1 MKVTY
6 VGNTERN
13 GEKRKVTYTGT
24 LGPSAAQDKRGPKA
38 TYVGVDTSKG
48 SSDGVAWHT
57 DKALLQANKEYFAGK
72 KNENQSGFSRA
83 GKTVIGGLKGSLAGN
98 MDAMGVA
105 YQAGQGGRT
114 QRNTAALKD
123 AQWAVSRAKYAYD
136 TDKTPASAAELNNA
150 LKQLKAYADVLGD
163 GAYEQALKAA
173 YDASG
178 RIGTDDLNKLYE
190 SLGKVNVDTST
201 GVQQKATK
209 ASRDLALQVQQSG
222 IRDIEAAKEGV
233 GTFGQMVIDTGASM
247 AQMGGDLVVNALLS
261 TPGSM
266 MPFATRAFGGA
277 TMQAREGGG
286 DLKQQIAYGAVQAG
300 KEVLTEK
307 MFNMALPFA
316 KAYGGGALDDVTQRA
331 IQTAVDKLGKT
342 AAGKRALN
350 AAFQLTASG
359 VGEGLEEL
367 IGDWMEWQMPR
378 IYGGDVDTA
387 GETLANSLYDFVVGG
402 MAGVAG
408 SVISP
413 DTYSYGRYAADV
425 QQNTAPEINT
435 KAAEAV
441 EAVTRGEAITGNQAA
456 AIARDPVAV
465 EVLEQRTGVKLDTDK
480 PISQVKRD
488 IAGLA
493 SRKVTQETQ
502 RATPPSPSA
511 QKRAEKRVG
520 GFLENGQKAYQEMSR
535 TAEDAPSLYA
545 GFSSVYNAGL
555 NGIEADKAKGKY
567 AAMLTPEQRYA
578 AYNAGLEDARVQLAR
593 ENAEVASVTTTAGAG
608 LADNEYSRGLIA
620 VKKDTAATLNAWGK
634 KLGVRIEIVDQ
645 VLGGRANGQYIKEQ
659 NLIQIAADSDKP
671 LLNVTAHEITHRMQ
685 DLSPAEYRKFRQAAV
700 AYKMQ
705 ENGADTEAEIV
716 ERYMEAAEQEGVTLT
731 RDEVMDELAADFAG
745 DMLDDA
751 DLFAKFSKENRT
763 AAQKL
768 LDSLKEFLAK
778 VRGLFTGKYRDMAA
792 QEAYGKDF
800 AELEDIAKQ
809 WQAAFDAAERQA
821 GISSSV
827 RPGDTV
833 QYDDAVY
840 SLRVTD
846 KDTLDFLDKQKT
858 ITTYKT
864 MQLVDGK
871 LYPPMAARVD
881 GHYED
886 ASELGKWEMAVERP
900 DLVKDGKFKLD
911 KGKGQGSLMAA
922 YNPYMHSS
930 NLVLN
935 DQFSGAYTR
944 DNLVTVECEVPAS
957 EMTSGYHADGAKDS
971 VGWHS
976 WHTGTVAG
984 QVRKATGMERQVF
997 LSRWIKPVRILSNAE
1012 VAGMY
1017 KELLGNTGIAV
1028 PDNVVT
1034 PGLLA
1039 ELKKA
1044 GVSIKESGRVK
1055 AAAGEGDGVRFSLKQ
1070 TRDGRN
1076 YVMVENAMTNAE
1088 LKNYQTIANYI
1099 AQNIGAVY
1107 TIIESGQRVYIGKD
1121 LPNEYTHSKYTQRIA
1136 NSAKQRAKNRAVSN
1150 LGEMVE
1156 IATNRRWE
1164 KTRHPNNKDAA
1175 YGMYRYDTTFA
1186 FPVKGENG
1194 VYRAYD
1200 AELLIRNASDG
1211 RKYLYDI
1218 VSIKENTG
1226 LALDLNQKARGRQN
1240 AATQSGASGTSI
1252 LTDGENVKP
1261 QFSLKA
1267 PVEETK
1273 NLLALHN
1280 LTEKNLLDAAKL
1292 GGLPM
1297 PSIAIVKADE
1307 GHGEYGDISFVFSKD
1322 TIDPQLFRSNKVYGY
1337 DAWTPTA
1344 PQIEYEV
1351 NEKSAKK
1358 IHDLFYRMERAKGR
1372 SFADP
1377 LYSAANTLEDELN
1390 RKGGV
1395 DKVVG
1400 AMRDDPRV
1408 MNIYL
1413 EDTGRGAVDN
1423 VIKREVTRMDDN
1435 QQEMAS
1441 FLIRELGD
1449 GVVNDFRP
1457 KGNESPVAARK
1468 LWYKDHGEALNAAL
1482 QKYYEKLGLP
1492 AKDAADVVNA
1502 ETVAAK
1508 TRYMLDARKYL
1519 AGNTETVTEEV
1530 DRDATNKAIR
1540 DKVNQKEYE
1549 QWLDDLFDGV
1559 VKNEGIYNGKDYYT
1573 SSGNRRSFSAT
1584 HYEITLE
1591 NIVKAMKQGD
1601 QKGANTFF
1609 GGQAIWG
1616 VASKDYG
1623 SIDEIKADS
1632 GRLQKMTEEEYS
1644 AIRQKY
1650 SERLAELTNEIKD
1663 PAARNEFIA
1672 SDDAASA
1679 IVETLRTKRTVE
1691 AIDKELRTYPTLHI
1705 KPDTA
1710 EKVLRLAQ
1718 DISNMPTGYFE
1729 AKPQRA
1735 VGFDEVLAAVI
1746 PNDAGAEVK
1755 AALENAGVRMI
1766 EYASGDE
1773 KARLDAV
1780 NSVENARFSL
1790 KATAEVEREAREL
1803 KKERN
1808 ALAKQNEALKQRV
1821 QELKGEMRISKEP
1834 SVMARDVK
1842 KLGLNL
1848 IREYGS
1854 DVKYADVQ
1862 SEMDALAKAVMKRDV
1877 TMKDLMPHAKAVAE
1891 AIVDNTSELTEYG
1904 AELLEIRDHLK
1915 RQTIQFSGDMANYG
1929 DFRKSHM
1936 GTLKLNKDNG
1946 TSVDTVYGEL
1956 TEMFGE
1962 GYFPSD
1968 VHTEADKLLQ
1978 IGDVL
1983 DGLDSV
1989 YHNPFEGYR
1998 DAAVQEIA
2006 NQLID
2011 GMISDQVRQKK
2022 TYADRRALEKQEAV
2036 GRVRE
2041 MLSRERQKRRDDVN
2055 ALRKKYNEKT
2065 KKGSEKRKA
2074 TAMRARIA
2082 RHTGAI
2088 SRKLVNPTDKQHI
2101 PERLRVAVASLLQ
2114 NINLESAYSY
2124 DENGRL
2130 RKNADGDPTRRT
2142 LEADRLKQIYDDIL
2156 DNEGNMVVD
2165 PALTESGGLLDSL
2178 SALGGKRIADMSV
2191 SELETV
2197 WNAIRAIET
2206 TLTTYDKTLSSA
2218 KYKSTSEWAER
2229 FAADSMGRKRRN
2241 RKISLDMADPYTFFS
2256 AYGDAGK
2263 QLYRTLRNAQDQQHW
2278 MLRDVQRE
2286 AEKFLDKNVYKNRFD
2301 RHTFTTGRGVELTL
2315 TTDQIMNLYN
2325 LARRG
2330 EQAMHH
2336 LTVGGIVQPEIKRN
2350 GKLKEIPRGND
2361 NILLTEED
2369 IKAITSVLTPEQV
2382 KVANGLQ
2389 KLASTKL
2396 AEWGNNAS
2404 MQVYG
2409 YRKFK
2414 EEHYWPIKAA
2424 KDAVASSVEK
2434 DADNARSIKNMG
2446 SAKALTPNASNALDI
2461 GGAYDVF
2468 AQNASDMIK
2477 YATLLAP
2484 MEDINR
2490 LYNYRYRDSS
2500 GNLTGRNM
2508 QQVLSGVYG
2517 DAAQKYWRNLM
2528 RDMQNGMVK
2537 NSSDTTRSIERIVG
2551 NTKGAAVGSNWRVVI
2566 QQPTAFFRAAVILDP
2581 ENMAKGIAKGVTA
2594 GNGWDK
2600 ARNWAAI
2607 AGIKDSSGF
2616 DQGSRYTIAREVYGS
2631 SDSVMDKLSDWSSRA
2646 AANADAITWGKIWN
2660 ACEWQ
2665 VAADTKTEVGSD
2677 AYYRQVA
2684 ELFTDVIDQTQ
2695 VVDGIMQRTQIMRD
2709 SDALTRQATSFMGE
2723 PLKSLNILMRSYD
2736 AWRFE
2741 TNTQKRSA
2749 ALKQLKRSVGALLVT
2764 DIINSLAQSLV
2775 DALRDDDKEKKY
2787 WARFFAE
2794 LTGVS
2799 GDEESFGELAK
2810 NVLLEGNLKGN
2821 ITLVG
2826 RLPYAKDLISILQG
2840 YSVERMDADAIGDI
2854 VRATQTMYSSVTGE
2868 GKYTTAYACKQLL
2881 TAVSKIFGVSVANLG
2896 RDVWAAARS
2905 AANET
2910 GNVRIMFEMEKAI
2923 YGMDRSAGNR
2933 KRWCEL
2939 LYLAQKESDTKTAR
2953 MIYKEMLEH
2962 GYDEKDVQQ
2971 GVETIMKAEQNV
2983 KSVKELKNRWR
2994 AP

>member
-1 MKVTY
+1 MPRPTGGTAQERIMLRANAIGKVKEPEENTARSRILSRAAEMGEVKPAEAAPKY
-6 VGNTERN
+6 AEETTREPYSIAALGAGNY
-13 GEKRKVTYTGT
+13 G
-24 LGPSAAQDKRGPKA
+24 ADKRIFGEGYNYGQGLAKA
-38 TYVGVDTSKG
+38 GLIGLSQIAKVGTSAGAWAEDLLGAFIKEGSNGVVAPDTSKWLFNRWNQNV
-48 SSDGVAWHT
+48 DAEAEAIRQ
-57 DKALLQANKEYFAGK
+57 KYA
-72 KNENQSGFSRA
+72 ENTAR
-83 GKTVIGGLKGSLAGN
+83 
-98 MDAMGVA
+98 
-105 YQAGQGGRT
+105 GGRAAEVAEDLGAA
-114 QRNTAALKD
+114 TAAAVPQAVAAILTGGANSVMTAEQLAAQAATSPGIVNTISTGMRTMVKD
-123 AQWAVSRAKYAYD
+123 
-136 TDKTPASAAELNNA
+136 PNF
-150 LKQLKAYADVLGD
+150 QLSFARVFGP
-163 GAYEQALKAA
+163 GYEQAKADGADDFRATVYAVGNGLMNAAVEVGGGIQTLPKELQGGTSAWKAWVDSMLEEGKEEVVQGVIERAMQNAVYDKGNPLVGIGNDAIFDPAAAAEEFAGGAVVGGILSGGQIGVNALGNRVA
-173 YDASG
+173 YDA
-178 RIGTDDLNKLYE
+178 
-190 SLGKVNVDTST
+190 
-201 GVQQKATK
+201 
-209 ASRDLALQVQQSG
+209 
-222 IRDIEAAKEGV
+222 
-233 GTFGQMVIDTGASM
+233 
-247 AQMGGDLVVNALLS
+247 
-261 TPGSM
+261 
-266 MPFATRAFGGA
+266 
-277 TMQAREGGG
+277 
-286 DLKQQIAYGAVQAG
+286 
-300 KEVLTEK
+300 
-307 MFNMALPFA
+307 A
-316 KAYGGGALDDVTQRA
+316 KAQYNR
-331 IQTAVDKLGKT
+331 
-342 AAGKRALN
+342 
-350 AAFQLTASG
+350 
-359 VGEGLEEL
+359 
-367 IGDWMEWQMPR
+367 
-378 IYGGDVDTA
+378 
-387 GETLANSLYDFVVGG
+387 
-402 MAGVAG
+402 
-408 SVISP
+408 
-413 DTYSYGRYAADV
+413 DV
-425 QQNTAPEINT
+425 QRNTAPEINT

-441 EAVTRGEAITGNQAA
+441 EAVTRGETITGNQAA

-493 SRKVTQETQ
+493 SREVAQEAQ
-502 RATPPSPSA
+502 RVTPPSPA
-511 QKRAEKRVG
+511 GQKRAEKRVG

-578 AYNAGLEDARVQLAR
+578 AYNAGLEDARVQLAQ
-593 ENAEVASVTTTAGAG
+593 ENAEVASVTTTTGAG

-620 VKKDTAATLNAWGK
+620 AKKDTAATLNAWGK

-700 AYKMQ
+700 EYKMR

-751 DLFAKFSKENRT
+751 ALFAKFSKENRT

-778 VRGLFTGKYRDMAA
+778 VRGLFTGKYRDIAA
-792 QEAYGKDF
+792 QDAYGKDF
-800 AELEDIAKQ
+800 AELEAIAKQ

-821 GISSSV
+821 EK
-827 RPGDTV
+827 
-833 QYDDAVY
+833 A
-840 SLRVTD
+840 
-846 KDTLDFLDKQKT
+846 KT
-858 ITTYKT
+858 
-864 MQLVDGK
+864 
-871 LYPPMAARVD
+871 
-881 GHYED
+881 
-886 ASELGKWEMAVERP
+886 
-900 DLVKDGKFKLD
+900 
-911 KGKGQGSLMAA
+911 
-922 YNPYMHSS
+922 
-930 NLVLN
+930 
-935 DQFSGAYTR
+935 
-944 DNLVTVECEVPAS
+944 
-957 EMTSGYHADGAKDS
+957 
-971 VGWHS
+971 
-976 WHTGTVAG
+976 
-984 QVRKATGMERQVF
+984 
-997 LSRWIKPVRILSNAE
+997 
-1012 VAGMY
+1012 
-1017 KELLGNTGIAV
+1017 
-1028 PDNVVT
+1028 
-1034 PGLLA
+1034 
-1039 ELKKA
+1039 
-1044 GVSIKESGRVK
+1044 
-1055 AAAGEGDGVRFSLKQ
+1055 AAGEGDGARYSLKQ
-1070 TRDGRN
+1070 TSNGQT
-1076 YVMVENAMTNAE
+1076 YVMVENAMTNAQ
-1088 LKNYQTIANYI
+1088 LKDHQAIADYI
-1099 AQNIGAVY
+1099 AEHIGEVY

-1186 FPVKGENG
+1186 FPVKGESG

-1252 LTDGENVKP
+1252 PTDGENVKS

-1267 PVEETK
+1267 YTD
-1273 NLLALHN
+1273 A
-1280 LTEKNLLDAAKL
+1280 EK
-1292 GGLPM
+1292 
-1297 PSIAIVKADE
+1297 
-1307 GHGEYGDISFVFSKD
+1307 KD
-1322 TIDPQLFRSNKVYGY
+1322 HV
-1337 DAWTPTA
+1337 
-1344 PQIEYEV
+1344 
-1351 NEKSAKK
+1351 KSAKEFFGK
-1358 IHDLFYRMERAKGR
+1358 TYSWNETGYITTDGTKLDFSGQHDGAPGGYRAVDHRDIRDALGL
-1372 SFADP
+1372 DYGGND
-1377 LYSAANTLEDELN
+1377 YS
-1390 RKGGV
+1390 
-1395 DKVVG
+1395 G
-1400 AMRDDPRV
+1400 AMVQFMGEGNIRISPESGGINLSVMPTKAQFDSLADFISKNRGEVILDLDDANGNTV
-1408 MNIYL
+1408 SSTEY
-1413 EDTGRGAVDN
+1413 
-1423 VIKREVTRMDDN
+1423 
-1435 QQEMAS
+1435 
-1441 FLIRELGD
+1441 
-1449 GVVNDFRP
+1449 P
-1457 KGNESPVAARK
+1457 KGTHSS
-1468 LWYKDHGEALNAAL
+1468 
-1482 QKYYEKLGLP
+1482 
-1492 AKDAADVVNA
+1492 
-1502 ETVAAK
+1502 
-1508 TRYMLDARKYL
+1508 
-1519 AGNTETVTEEV
+1519 
-1530 DRDATNKAIR
+1530 
-1540 DKVNQKEYE
+1540 KVIN
-1549 QWLDDLFDGV
+1549 D
-1559 VKNEGIYNGKDYYT
+1559 
-1573 SSGNRRSFSAT
+1573 
-1584 HYEITLE
+1584 
-1591 NIVKAMKQGD
+1591 
-1601 QKGANTFF
+1601 
-1609 GGQAIWG
+1609 
-1616 VASKDYG
+1616 
-1623 SIDEIKADS
+1623 IKA
-1632 GRLQKMTEEEYS
+1632 
-1644 AIRQKY
+1644 
-1650 SERLAELTNEIKD
+1650 
-1663 PAARNEFIA
+1663 
-1672 SDDAASA
+1672 
-1679 IVETLRTKRTVE
+1679 
-1691 AIDKELRTYPTLHI
+1691 
-1705 KPDTA
+1705 
-1710 EKVLRLAQ
+1710 
-1718 DISNMPTGYFE
+1718 YFE
-1729 AKPQRA
+1729 NGTTPY
-1735 VGFDEVLAAVI
+1735 VSE
-1746 PNDAGAEVK
+1746 
-1755 AALENAGVRMI
+1755 LEKFR
-1766 EYASGDE
+1766 YQ
-1773 KARLDAV
+1773 
-1780 NSVENARFSL
+1780 L
-1790 KATAEVEREAREL
+1790 KNTAEVEREAREL

-1834 SVMARDVK
+1834 SVVARDVK
-1842 KLGLNL
+1842 KLGQNL
-1848 IREYGS
+1848 ILEYGS

-1877 TMKDLMPHAKAVAE
+1877 TMEDLMPHAKAVAE

-1929 DFRKSHM
+1929 DFRKNHM

-1946 TSVDTVYGEL
+1946 TSVETVYDEL

-1968 VHTEADKLLQ
+1968 VYAEADKLLQ

-2065 KKGSEKRKA
+2065 KKGSEKRKT

-2101 PERLRVAVASLLQ
+2101 PERLRVTVASLLQ

-2124 DENGRL
+2124 DENGRP

-2156 DNEGNMVVD
+2156 TNEGNMVVD
-2165 PALTESGGLLDSL
+2165 PALTESGGLLNSL

-2508 QQVLSGVYG
+2508 QQVLSSVYG
-2517 DAAQKYWRNLM
+2517 DAAQKYWLNLM
-2528 RDMQNGMVK
+2528 RDMQNGQKKSGLATARM
-2537 NSSDTTRSIERIVG
+2537 IEKYVG
-2551 NTKGAAVGSNWRVVI
+2551 SYKGAAVGSNWRVVI

-2581 ENMAKGIAKGVTA
+2581 ENMAKGIAKGVTD

-2616 DQGSRYTIAREVYGS
+2616 DQGSTYTIAHEVYGT
-2631 SDSVMDKLSDWSSRA
+2631 SDSFSDKLSEWSSRGA
-2646 AANADAITWGKIWN
+2646 AKADAITWGKIWN

-2677 AYYRQVA
+2677 AYYQQVA

-2709 SDALTRQATSFMGE
+2709 GDMLLRQATSFMGE

-2736 AWRFE
+2736 AWVFE
-2741 TNTQKRSA
+2741 TNPQKRSA

-2764 DIINSLAQSLV
+2764 DVINSLAQSLV

-2787 WARFFAE
+2787 WGRFFAA

-2821 ITLVG
+2821 ITLLG
-2826 RLPYAKDLISILQG
+2826 RVPFGKDIISLLQG
-2840 YSVERMDADAIGDI
+2840 YTVDRMDASVIDDI
-2854 VRATQTMYSSVTGE
+2854 IKATRGMIASANGE
-2868 GKYTTAYACKQLL
+2868 GKKTMAYSAKQVL
-2881 TAVSKIFGVSVANLG
+2881 ASVSKVFGISVANVG
-2896 RDVWAAARS
+2896 RDVWSLARTIAS
-2905 AANET
+2905 ET
-2910 GNVRIMFEMEKAI
+2910 GNVRLMFEMEKAI
-2923 YGMDRSAGNR
+2923 YRMDRSAGNR

-2939 LYLAQKESDTKTAR
+2939 LYLAQKENDTKTAR

-2962 GYDEKDVQQ
+2962 GYDEKDVRQ
-2971 GVETIMKAEQNV
+2971 GVETIMKAEQKV
-2983 KSVKELKNRWR
+2983 KSVDDLKNRWR

>member
-13 GEKRKVTYTGT
+13 GKKRKVTYTGT
-24 LGPSAAQDKRGPKA
+24 LGPSAAQEKRGPKA

-57 DKALLQANKEYFAGK
+57 DKASMQANKEYFSSKKQNDYNISALGAGNYGADK
-72 KNENQSGFSRA
+72 QANKGYNYGKGLLKAGGMGLSAIARDVTTPLAFGERTVAKGWNALFGNIAPMNERGFFNAWDENIALEQEGLQQKYAENTAKGGQYAEKGENLLASAVEALPSLAIAFASGGTSAAAKAGTLAAQTAAKSSPALVQTLKNVAAARAKDPNYLSSAAQIFSHSYNDAKEEGVDDKRAALYAIGNALLGSEIEISGGIQNLPGKVANQAAWRTLVNTMLDEGKEEVLQGIIDRTLQNAVYDADNPYFGVNENAIFDPGTAAEEFA
-83 GKTVIGGLKGSLAGN
+83 GGAIVGGLLSGGT
-98 MDAMGVA
+98 MG
-105 YQAGQGGRT
+105 
-114 QRNTAALKD
+114 
-123 AQWAVSRAKYAYD
+123 
-136 TDKTPASAAELNNA
+136 
-150 LKQLKAYADVLGD
+150 
-163 GAYEQALKAA
+163 
-173 YDASG
+173 
-178 RIGTDDLNKLYE
+178 
-190 SLGKVNVDTST
+190 
-201 GVQQKATK
+201 
-209 ASRDLALQVQQSG
+209 
-222 IRDIEAAKEGV
+222 
-233 GTFGQMVIDTGASM
+233 
-247 AQMGGDLVVNALLS
+247 VNAL
-261 TPGSM
+261 
-266 MPFATRAFGGA
+266 ANRV
-277 TMQAREGGG
+277 
-286 DLKQQIAYGAVQAG
+286 AYGA
-300 KEVLTEK
+300 
-307 MFNMALPFA
+307 A
-316 KAYGGGALDDVTQRA
+316 KAQYNR
-331 IQTAVDKLGKT
+331 
-342 AAGKRALN
+342 
-350 AAFQLTASG
+350 
-359 VGEGLEEL
+359 
-367 IGDWMEWQMPR
+367 
-378 IYGGDVDTA
+378 
-387 GETLANSLYDFVVGG
+387 
-402 MAGVAG
+402 
-408 SVISP
+408 
-413 DTYSYGRYAADV
+413 DV
-425 QQNTAPEINT
+425 QQNTAPEMNA
-435 KAAEAV
+435 KSAEAV
-441 EAVTRGEAITGNQAA
+441 EAVTRGETITGNQAA

-493 SRKVTQETQ
+493 SREVTQETQ
-502 RATPPSPSA
+502 RATPPSPA
-511 QKRAEKRVG
+511 VQKRAEKRVG

-567 AAMLTPEQRYA
+567 AAMLTPEQRFA
-578 AYNAGLEDARVQLAR
+578 AYNAGLEDARAQVAR

-608 LADNEYSRGLIA
+608 LADNEYSRYLIA
-620 VKKDTAATLNAWGK
+620 AKKDTAATLNTWGK

-659 NLIQIAADSDKP
+659 NLIQIAADSGKP

-685 DLSPAEYRKFRQAAV
+685 DLSPSEYRKFRQAAV
-700 AYKMQ
+700 EYKMQ

-716 ERYMEAAEQEGVTLT
+716 ERYMETAEQEGVTLT

-768 LDSLKEFLAK
+768 LDSLKEFLNK

-792 QEAYGKDF
+792 QEAYGKNF

-809 WQAAFDAAERQA
+809 WQSAFDAAERQA
-821 GISSSV
+821 EK
-827 RPGDTV
+827 
-833 QYDDAVY
+833 A
-840 SLRVTD
+840 
-846 KDTLDFLDKQKT
+846 KT
-858 ITTYKT
+858 
-864 MQLVDGK
+864 
-871 LYPPMAARVD
+871 
-881 GHYED
+881 
-886 ASELGKWEMAVERP
+886 
-900 DLVKDGKFKLD
+900 
-911 KGKGQGSLMAA
+911 
-922 YNPYMHSS
+922 
-930 NLVLN
+930 
-935 DQFSGAYTR
+935 
-944 DNLVTVECEVPAS
+944 
-957 EMTSGYHADGAKDS
+957 
-971 VGWHS
+971 
-976 WHTGTVAG
+976 
-984 QVRKATGMERQVF
+984 
-997 LSRWIKPVRILSNAE
+997 
-1012 VAGMY
+1012 
-1017 KELLGNTGIAV
+1017 
-1028 PDNVVT
+1028 
-1034 PGLLA
+1034 
-1039 ELKKA
+1039 
-1044 GVSIKESGRVK
+1044 
-1055 AAAGEGDGVRFSLKQ
+1055 AAGEGDGKYMLK
-1070 TRDGRN
+1070 
-1076 YVMVENAMTNAE
+1076 
-1088 LKNYQTIANYI
+1088 K
-1099 AQNIGAVY
+1099 
-1107 TIIESGQRVYIGKD
+1107 SGIDKYYARQIDQWDGKD
-1121 LPNEYTHSKYTQRIA
+1121 HGGSFRVGSVSDALLKVGVPNADIWFDQSKA
-1136 NSAKQRAKNRAVSN
+1136 AKQLSGKSEITKSILKKIPEVLEHPIAISESYDNTIMVFGQLFDGGGRPIVVAVRISSANRRNHISVVNKVRSVGTRSHN
-1150 LGEMVE
+1150 LNTLLSEDKLLYLGE
-1156 IATNRRWE
+1156 
-1164 KTRHPNNKDAA
+1164 NKKETKKWFNAL
-1175 YGMYRYDTTFA
+1175 GRSTPFGGTKF
-1186 FPVKGENG
+1186 G
-1194 VYRAYD
+1194 
-1200 AELLIRNASDG
+1200 LIRSISN
-1211 RKYLYDI
+1211 
-1218 VSIKENTG
+1218 VS
-1226 LALDLNQKARGRQN
+1226 
-1240 AATQSGASGTSI
+1240 
-1252 LTDGENVKP
+1252 ENVKP

-1372 SFADP
+1372 RFADP

-1413 EDTGRGAVDN
+1413 EDTGRGAVEN

-1449 GVVNDFRP
+1449 GVVSDFRA
-1457 KGNESPVAARK
+1457 KGGESPIAARK
-1468 LWYKDHGEALNAAL
+1468 LWFKEHGEALNAAL

-1508 TRYMLDARKYL
+1508 TRYMLDTRKYL
-1519 AGNTETVTEEV
+1519 VGNTETVTEEV

-1623 SIDEIKADS
+1623 SIADIKRDS

-1679 IVETLRTKRTVE
+1679 IVETLRTKRTV
-1691 AIDKELRTYPTLHI
+1691 AGIDKELRTYPTLQI

-1710 EKVLRLAQ
+1710 GKVLQLYE

-1735 VGFDEVLAAVI
+1735 VGFDEVLTAVI
-1746 PNDAGAEVK
+1746 PNDASAEVK

-1834 SVMARDVK
+1834 SVVLRDVK
-1842 KLGLNL
+1842 KLGQNL

-1877 TMKDLMPHAKAVAE
+1877 TMEDLMPHAKAVAE

-1904 AELLEIRDHLK
+1904 AELLEIRDYLK
-1915 RQTIQFSGDMANYG
+1915 RQTIQFGGDMANYG

-1936 GTLKLNKDNG
+1936 GTLKLNKSNG

-1968 VHTEADKLLQ
+1968 VYTEADKLLQ

-2065 KKGSEKRKA
+2065 KKGSERRKA

-2101 PERLRVAVASLLQ
+2101 PEELRVVVAALLR
-2114 NINLESAYSY
+2114 NINLESANSY

-2178 SALGGKRIADMSV
+2178 SALGGKRIADMNV
-2191 SELETV
+2191 TELETV
-2197 WNAIRAIET
+2197 WNTVRAIET
-2206 TLTTYDKTLSSA
+2206 TLTSYDRTLA
-2218 KYKSTSEWAER
+2218 NQKYARTSEWAESLMMG
-2229 FAADSMGRKRRN
+2229 SMSRKRRN

-2256 AYGDAGK
+2256 AYGDGGM
-2263 QLYRTLRNAQDQQHW
+2263 QVYRTLRNAQDREHV
-2278 MLRDVQRE
+2278 MLMDLRN
-2286 AEKFLDKNVYKNRFD
+2286 AAKKFLDADVYKNRFE

-2315 TTDQIMNLYN
+2315 TSDQIMNLYN

-2350 GKLKEIPRGND
+2350 GKLKAIPRGND

-2369 IKAITSVLTPEQV
+2369 IKAIISVLTPEQI

-2490 LYNYRYRDSS
+2490 LYNYRYRDSM
-2500 GNLTGRNM
+2500 GNLTGKNVR
-2508 QQVLSGVYG
+2508 QVLSGVYG
-2517 DAAQKYWRNLM
+2517 DAAQSYWRNLM
-2528 RDMQNGMVK
+2528 RDVQNGMVK
-2537 NSSDTTRSIERIVG
+2537 SASSTTRTVERIVG
-2551 NTKGAAVGSNWRVVI
+2551 NTKGAAVGANLRVII
-2566 QQPTAFFRAAVILDP
+2566 QQPTAYCRAAVVLEP
-2581 ENMAKGIAKGVTA
+2581 ENMTKGLTKGATA

-2600 ARNWAAI
+2600 ARKWAAI
-2607 AGIKDSSGF
+2607 AGIKDTSGF
-2616 DQGSRYTIAREVYGS
+2616 DQGSRYTISREVYGS
-2631 SDSVMDKLSDWSSRA
+2631 EGNVREWLNDKSMALA
-2646 AANADAITWGKIWN
+2646 GKADAVTWGKIWN

-2665 VAADTKTEVGSD
+2665 VAANTNTEVGSD

-2695 VVDGIMQRTQIMRD
+2695 VVDGVMQRTQIMRD

-2723 PLKSLNILMRSYD
+2723 PLKSLNVLMRAYD
-2736 AWRFE
+2736 AWVYE
-2741 TNTQKRSA
+2741 TNPHKRSK

-2764 DIINSLAQSLV
+2764 DVVNALAQSIV
-2775 DALRDDDKEKKY
+2775 DGLRDDDKDKN
-2787 WARFFAE
+2787 WAERILEAF
-2794 LTGVS
+2794 TGYS
-2799 GDEESFGELAK
+2799 GDEKNAGEAVK
-2810 NVLLEGNLKGN
+2810 NVVLGGNLISN
-2821 ITLVG
+2821 INPVG
-2826 RLPYAKDLISILQG
+2826 RIPYLKDILSILQG
-2840 YSVERMDADAIGDI
+2840 YTVDRMDAAAADDIIRTSKTFIKGLGGDSK
-2854 VRATQTMYSSVTGE
+2854 T
-2868 GKYTTAYACKQLL
+2868 TTAYNLKQVMLMC
-2881 TAVSKIFGVSVANLG
+2881 SKVFGISVGNMG
-2896 RDVWAAARS
+2896 RDMWSIARS
-2905 AANET
+2905 IANDT
-2910 GNVRIMFEMEKAI
+2910 GNVRVMFEMEKAI
-2923 YGMDRSAGNR
+2923 YRMDRSAGNR

-2939 LYLAQKESDTKTAR
+2939 LYRAQKDKDTETAR
-2953 MIYKEMLEH
+2953 LIYKEMLEH
-2962 GYDEKDVQQ
+2962 GYEESDVRQ
-2971 GVETIMKAEQNV
+2971 GVEAIMKNEQGV
-2983 KSVKELKNRWR
+2983 ESVKELKNRWR

>member
-1 MKVTY
+1 MPRPTGSTAQERIMLRANAIGKVKEAEDNTARSRILSRAAEMGEVKPADAAPKY
-6 VGNTERN
+6 AEETTREPYSVAALGAGNY
-13 GEKRKVTYTGT
+13 G
-24 LGPSAAQDKRGPKA
+24 ADKRIFGEGYNYGQGLAKA
-38 TYVGVDTSKG
+38 GQLGLTQIAKAGSSAGVWAENMLGAFIKEGSNGVVAPDTSKWLFNRWNQAI
-48 SSDGVAWHT
+48 DAEAEGVRQKYA
-57 DKALLQANKEYFAGK
+57 
-72 KNENQSGFSRA
+72 ENTAR
-83 GKTVIGGLKGSLAGN
+83 
-98 MDAMGVA
+98 
-105 YQAGQGGRT
+105 GGRAAEVAEDLGAAT
-114 QRNTAALKD
+114 VAALPQAVAAMLTGGASSVMSAEQLAARAAASPGIVNTISTGMRTMAKD
-123 AQWAVSRAKYAYD
+123 PNFQLSFAQVFG
-136 TDKTPASAAELNNA
+136 P
-150 LKQLKAYADVLGD
+150 G
-163 GAYEQALKAA
+163 YEQAKADGADDFRATVYAVGNGLMNAAVEVGGGIQTLPKELQGGTSAWKAWVDSMLEEGKEEVVQGVIERAMQNAVYDKGNPLVGIGNDAIFDPAAAAEEFAGGAVVGGILSGGQIGVNALGNRVA
-173 YDASG
+173 YDA
-178 RIGTDDLNKLYE
+178 
-190 SLGKVNVDTST
+190 
-201 GVQQKATK
+201 
-209 ASRDLALQVQQSG
+209 
-222 IRDIEAAKEGV
+222 
-233 GTFGQMVIDTGASM
+233 
-247 AQMGGDLVVNALLS
+247 
-261 TPGSM
+261 
-266 MPFATRAFGGA
+266 
-277 TMQAREGGG
+277 
-286 DLKQQIAYGAVQAG
+286 
-300 KEVLTEK
+300 
-307 MFNMALPFA
+307 A
-316 KAYGGGALDDVTQRA
+316 KAQYNR
-331 IQTAVDKLGKT
+331 
-342 AAGKRALN
+342 
-350 AAFQLTASG
+350 
-359 VGEGLEEL
+359 
-367 IGDWMEWQMPR
+367 
-378 IYGGDVDTA
+378 
-387 GETLANSLYDFVVGG
+387 
-402 MAGVAG
+402 
-408 SVISP
+408 
-413 DTYSYGRYAADV
+413 DV
-425 QQNTAPEINT
+425 QRNTAPEINT

-441 EAVTRGEAITGNQAA
+441 EAVTRGETITGNQAA

-493 SRKVTQETQ
+493 SREVTQETQ
-502 RATPPSPSA
+502 RATPPSPVA

-520 GFLENGQKAYQEMSR
+520 GFLENGQKAYQEMSQ

-578 AYNAGLEDARVQLAR
+578 AYNAGLEDARAQLAR

-620 VKKDTAATLNAWGK
+620 AKKDTAATLNAWGK

-700 AYKMQ
+700 EYKMQ

-716 ERYMEAAEQEGVTLT
+716 ERYMEAAEQDGVTLT

-778 VRGLFTGKYRDMAA
+778 VKTAFTGKYRDMAA

-821 GISSSV
+821 EK
-827 RPGDTV
+827 
-833 QYDDAVY
+833 A
-840 SLRVTD
+840 
-846 KDTLDFLDKQKT
+846 KT
-858 ITTYKT
+858 
-864 MQLVDGK
+864 
-871 LYPPMAARVD
+871 
-881 GHYED
+881 
-886 ASELGKWEMAVERP
+886 
-900 DLVKDGKFKLD
+900 
-911 KGKGQGSLMAA
+911 
-922 YNPYMHSS
+922 
-930 NLVLN
+930 
-935 DQFSGAYTR
+935 
-944 DNLVTVECEVPAS
+944 
-957 EMTSGYHADGAKDS
+957 
-971 VGWHS
+971 
-976 WHTGTVAG
+976 
-984 QVRKATGMERQVF
+984 
-997 LSRWIKPVRILSNAE
+997 
-1012 VAGMY
+1012 
-1017 KELLGNTGIAV
+1017 
-1028 PDNVVT
+1028 
-1034 PGLLA
+1034 
-1039 ELKKA
+1039 
-1044 GVSIKESGRVK
+1044 
-1055 AAAGEGDGVRFSLKQ
+1055 AAGEGDGVRYMIRNVGGETMTVIDTEND
-1070 TRDGRN
+1070 TRDFKAAEAYLKTLVDADHPFSTILADAQPV
-1076 YVMVENAMTNAE
+1076 YV
-1088 LKNYQTIANYI
+1088 
-1099 AQNIGAVY
+1099 
-1107 TIIESGQRVYIGKD
+1107 GKD
-1121 LPNEYTHSKYTQRIA
+1121 LPGEYKSSQYTKTMKPALRKIKMQAATNLDEMLLLAENGEWRENVKPKHSK
-1136 NSAKQRAKNRAVSN
+1136 
-1150 LGEMVE
+1150 
-1156 IATNRRWE
+1156 
-1164 KTRHPNNKDAA
+1164 DAQN
-1175 YGMYRYDTTFA
+1175 GWYRYDTQFA
-1186 FPVKGENG
+1186 VPILNAKKAIDHYT
-1194 VYRAYD
+1194 VYGGT
-1200 AELLIRNASDG
+1200 LLIRNDADG
-1211 RKYLYDI
+1211 KSYLYD
-1218 VSIKENTG
+1218 
-1226 LALDLNQKARGRQN
+1226 LLDVEKKKVISKTSFSAE
-1240 AATQSGASGTSI
+1240 THSEVTSPKPSGTSI
-1252 LTDGENVKP
+1252 LTDGENVKS

-1344 PQIEYEV
+1344 PRIEYEV

-1358 IHDLFYRMERAKGR
+1358 IYDLFYRMERAKGR

-1377 LYSAANTLEDELN
+1377 LYSVANTLEDELN

-1395 DKVVG
+1395 NKVVG

-1482 QKYYEKLGLP
+1482 QKYYEKLGIP

-1530 DRDATNKAIR
+1530 DRDATDKAIR
-1540 DKVNQKEYE
+1540 NKVNQKEYE

-1601 QKGANTFF
+1601 QKGTNTFF

-1623 SIDEIKADS
+1623 SIADIKRDS

-1650 SERLAELTNEIKD
+1650 SGRLAELTNEIKD

-1679 IVETLRTKRTVE
+1679 IVETLRTKRTVAE
-1691 AIDKELRTYPTLHI
+1691 IDKELRTYPTLQI

-1746 PNDAGAEVK
+1746 PNDASAEVK

-1821 QELKGEMRISKEP
+1821 QELRGEMRISKEP
-1834 SVMARDVK
+1834 SVVARDVK
-1842 KLGLNL
+1842 KLGQNL

-1877 TMKDLMPHAKAVAE
+1877 TMEDLMPHAKAVAE

-1915 RQTIQFSGDMANYG
+1915 RQTIQFSGDMAKNYG

-1968 VHTEADKLLQ
+1968 VYTEADKLLQ

-2286 AEKFLDKNVYKNRFD
+2286 AEKFLDKDVYKNRFD

-2581 ENMAKGIAKGVTA
+2581 ENMAKGIAKGVTD

-2764 DIINSLAQSLV
+2764 DLINSLAQSLV

-2787 WARFFAE
+2787 GARFFAA

-2799 GDEESFGELAK
+2799 GDEESLGELAK

-2896 RDVWAAARS
+2896 RDVWSLARTIAS
-2905 AANET
+2905 ET
-2910 GNVRIMFEMEKAI
+2910 GNVRLMFEMEKAI
-2923 YGMDRSAGNR
+2923 YRMDRSAGNR

-2939 LYLAQKESDTKTAR
+2939 LYLAQKENDTKTAR

-2962 GYDEKDVQQ
+2962 GYDEKDVRQ
-2971 GVETIMKAEQNV
+2971 GVETIMKAEQKV
-2983 KSVKELKNRWR
+2983 KSVDDLKKRWR

>member
-13 GEKRKVTYTGT
+13 GKKRKVTYTGT
-24 LGPSAAQDKRGPKA
+24 LGPSAAQEKRGPKA

-57 DKALLQANKEYFAGK
+57 DKASMQANKEYFSSKKQNDYNISALGAGNYGADK
-72 KNENQSGFSRA
+72 QANEGYNYGKGLLKAGGMGLSAIARDVTTPLAFGERTVAKGWNALFGNIAPMNERGFFNA
-83 GKTVIGGLKGSLAGN
+83 WDENIALEQEGLQQKYAENTAKGGQYAEKGENLLASAVEALPSLAIAFASGGTS
-98 MDAMGVA
+98 AA
-105 YQAGQGGRT
+105 AKAGTLAAQ
-114 QRNTAALKD
+114 TAAKSSPALVQTLKNV
-123 AQWAVSRAKYAYD
+123 AAARAKDPNYLS
-136 TDKTPASAAELNNA
+136 SAAQIFSHSYN
-150 LKQLKAYADVLGD
+150 D
-163 GAYEQALKAA
+163 
-173 YDASG
+173 
-178 RIGTDDLNKLYE
+178 
-190 SLGKVNVDTST
+190 
-201 GVQQKATK
+201 
-209 ASRDLALQVQQSG
+209 
-222 IRDIEAAKEGV
+222 AKEEGV
-233 GTFGQMVIDTGASM
+233 DDKRAALYAIG
-247 AQMGGDLVVNALLS
+247 NALLGS
-261 TPGSM
+261 EIEISGGIQNLPGKVANQAAWRTLVNTM
-266 MPFATRAFGGA
+266 LDEGKEEVLQGIIDRTLQNAVYDADNPYFGVNENAIFDPGTAAEEFAGGA
-277 TMQAREGGG
+277 IVGGLLSGGTMGVNTLANRV
-286 DLKQQIAYGAVQAG
+286 AYGA
-300 KEVLTEK
+300 
-307 MFNMALPFA
+307 A
-316 KAYGGGALDDVTQRA
+316 KAQYNR
-331 IQTAVDKLGKT
+331 
-342 AAGKRALN
+342 
-350 AAFQLTASG
+350 
-359 VGEGLEEL
+359 
-367 IGDWMEWQMPR
+367 
-378 IYGGDVDTA
+378 
-387 GETLANSLYDFVVGG
+387 
-402 MAGVAG
+402 
-408 SVISP
+408 
-413 DTYSYGRYAADV
+413 DV
-425 QQNTAPEINT
+425 QQNTAPEMNA
-435 KAAEAV
+435 KSAEAV
-441 EAVTRGEAITGNQAA
+441 EAVTRGETITGNQAA

-493 SRKVTQETQ
+493 SREAAQETQ
-502 RATPPSPSA
+502 TATPPSPA
-511 QKRAEKRVG
+511 VQKRAEKRAG

-578 AYNAGLEDARVQLAR
+578 AYNAGLEDARGQVAR

-608 LADNEYSRGLIA
+608 LADNEYSRYLIA
-620 VKKDTAATLNAWGK
+620 AKKDTAATLNTWGK

-659 NLIQIAADSDKP
+659 NLIQIAADSGKP

-685 DLSPAEYRKFRQAAV
+685 DLSPAEYRKFRQSAV
-700 AYKMQ
+700 EYKMR

-716 ERYMEAAEQEGVTLT
+716 ERYMETAEQEGVTLT

-751 DLFAKFSKENRT
+751 ALFAKFSKENRT

-768 LDSLKEFLAK
+768 LDSLKEFLNK
-778 VRGLFTGKYRDMAA
+778 VKTAFTGKYRDMAA

-821 GISSSV
+821 EK
-827 RPGDTV
+827 TKT
-833 QYDDAVY
+833 AV
-840 SLRVTD
+840 
-846 KDTLDFLDKQKT
+846 
-858 ITTYKT
+858 
-864 MQLVDGK
+864 
-871 LYPPMAARVD
+871 
-881 GHYED
+881 
-886 ASELGKWEMAVERP
+886 
-900 DLVKDGKFKLD
+900 
-911 KGKGQGSLMAA
+911 GKG
-922 YNPYMHSS
+922 
-930 NLVLN
+930 
-935 DQFSGAYTR
+935 
-944 DNLVTVECEVPAS
+944 
-957 EMTSGYHADGAKDS
+957 DGDK
-971 VGWHS
+971 
-976 WHTGTVAG
+976 
-984 QVRKATGMERQVF
+984 
-997 LSRWIKPVRILSNAE
+997 
-1012 VAGMY
+1012 
-1017 KELLGNTGIAV
+1017 
-1028 PDNVVT
+1028 
-1034 PGLLA
+1034 
-1039 ELKKA
+1039 
-1044 GVSIKESGRVK
+1044 
-1055 AAAGEGDGVRFSLKQ
+1055 RFSLKR
-1070 TRDGRN
+1070 TSDGRK
-1076 YVMVENAMTNAE
+1076 YVMVENTMTNAQ
-1088 LKNYQTIANYI
+1088 LNDPQAIADYI
-1099 AQNIGAVY
+1099 AQHIGEVY
-1107 TIIESGQRVYIGKD
+1107 TIIESGQRVYIGDD
-1121 LPNEYTHSKYTQRIA
+1121 LPAEYTRSRYTQSIIK
-1136 NSAKQRAKNRAVSN
+1136 SQKSKAKNKAVSN
-1150 LGEMVE
+1150 LGEMIE

-1164 KTRHPNNKDAA
+1164 QTKHAHNKDAA

-1186 FPVKGENG
+1186 FPVQGTQQAYK
-1194 VYRAYD
+1194 AYD
-1200 AELLIRNASDG
+1200 AELVIRNASDG
-1211 RKYLYDI
+1211 KKYLYDI
-1218 VSIKENTG
+1218 VAIKENTG
-1226 LALDLNQKARGRQN
+1226 LALDLNKKADRRQN

-1252 LTDGENVKP
+1252 PTEGENVKP

-1344 PQIEYEV
+1344 PRIEYEV

-1413 EDTGRGAVDN
+1413 EDTGRGAVEN

-1449 GVVNDFRP
+1449 GVVSDFRA
-1457 KGNESPVAARK
+1457 KGGESPIAARK
-1468 LWYKDHGEALNAAL
+1468 LWYKEHGEALNAAL

-1508 TRYMLDARKYL
+1508 TRYMLDTRKYL
-1519 AGNTETVTEEV
+1519 TGNTETVTEEV

-1549 QWLDDLFDGV
+1549 QWLEDLFDGV

-1623 SIDEIKADS
+1623 SIADIKRDS

-1679 IVETLRTKRTVE
+1679 IVETLRTKRTV
-1691 AIDKELRTYPTLHI
+1691 AGIDKELRTYPTLQI

-1746 PNDAGAEVK
+1746 PNDASAEVK

-1834 SVMARDVK
+1834 SVVLRDVK
-1842 KLGLNL
+1842 KLGQNL

-1877 TMKDLMPHAKAVAE
+1877 TMEDLMPHAKAVAE
-1891 AIVDNTSELTEYG
+1891 AIVDNTTELTEHG
-1904 AELLEIRDHLK
+1904 AELLEIRDYLK
-1915 RQTIQFSGDMANYG
+1915 RQTIQFGGDMANYG

-1936 GTLKLNKDNG
+1936 GTLKLNKSNG

-1956 TEMFGE
+1956 AEMFGE

-1968 VHTEADKLLQ
+1968 VYTEADKLLQ

-2006 NQLID
+2006 NQLVD

-2041 MLSRERQKRRDDVN
+2041 MLSRERQKRRDDVK

-2065 KKGSEKRKA
+2065 KEGSEKRKA

-2130 RKNADGDPTRRT
+2130 RKNADGDPTRRK

-2197 WNAIRAIET
+2197 WNAIRSIET

-2229 FAADSMGRKRRN
+2229 FAAGSMSRKRRN

-2256 AYGDAGK
+2256 AYGDGGM
-2263 QLYRTLRNAQDQQHW
+2263 QVYRTLRNAQDREHV
-2278 MLRDVQRE
+2278 MLMELRN
-2286 AEKFLDKNVYKNRFD
+2286 AAKKFLDADVYKNRGE
-2301 RHTFTTGRGVELTL
+2301 RHTFTTSRGVELTL

-2336 LTVGGIVQPEIKRN
+2336 LTVGGIVQPEIQRN
-2350 GKLKEIPRGND
+2350 GKLKAIPRGND

-2369 IKAITSVLTPEQV
+2369 IKAITSALTPKQV

-2424 KDAVASSVEK
+2424 KDAVASSVET

-2490 LYNYRYRDSS
+2490 LYNYRYRDSN

-2528 RDMQNGMVK
+2528 RDVQNGQKKSGLATARM
-2537 NSSDTTRSIERIVG
+2537 IEKYVG
-2551 NTKGAAVGSNWRVVI
+2551 SYKGAAVGSNWRVVI

-2581 ENMAKGIAKGVTA
+2581 ENMAKGIAKGVTD

-2600 ARNWAAI
+2600 ARKWAAI
-2607 AGIKDSSGF
+2607 AGIKDTSGF

-2631 SDSVMDKLSDWSSRA
+2631 SDSVMDKLNDWSSRA

-2665 VAADTKTEVGSD
+2665 VAADTKTEAGSD

-2709 SDALTRQATSFMGE
+2709 GDMLFRQATSFMGE

-2736 AWRFE
+2736 AWVYE
-2741 TNTQKRSA
+2741 TNPQKRSK
-2749 ALKQLKRSVGALLVT
+2749 ALKQLKRAVGALLVT
-2764 DIINSLAQSLV
+2764 DVVNALAQSLV

-2787 WARFFAE
+2787 WARFFAS

-2799 GDEESFGELAK
+2799 GDEESSGEMAK
-2810 NVLLEGNLKGN
+2810 NILLEGNLKGN
-2821 ITLVG
+2821 ITLLG
-2826 RLPYAKDLISILQG
+2826 RVPFGNDFISLLQG
-2840 YSVERMDADAIGDI
+2840 YTVDRMDASVIDDI
-2854 VRATQTMYSSVTGE
+2854 IKATRAMIASANGE
-2868 GKYTTAYACKQLL
+2868 GKKTMAYSAKQVI
-2881 TAVSKIFGVSVANLG
+2881 ASVSKVFGISVANAG
-2896 RDVWAAARS
+2896 RDVWSLARTIAS
-2905 AANET
+2905 EA
-2910 GNVRIMFEMEKAI
+2910 GNVRLMFEMEKAI
-2923 YGMDRSAGNR
+2923 YRMDKSAGNR
-2933 KRWCEL
+2933 KTWCAL
-2939 LYLAQKESDTKTAR
+2939 LYRAQKENDTETAR
-2953 MIYKEMLEH
+2953 LIYKEMLEH
-2962 GYDEKDVQQ
+2962 GYEEKDVRQ
-2971 GVETIMKAEQNV
+2971 GVEAIMKTEQKV
-2983 KSVKELKNRWR
+2983 KSVDDLKNRWR

>member
-13 GEKRKVTYTGT
+13 GKKRKVTYTGT
-24 LGPSAAQDKRGPKA
+24 LGPSAAQDRRGPKA

-57 DKALLQANKEYFAGK
+57 DKAAMQANKEYFSSKKQNDYNISALGAGNYGADK
-72 KNENQSGFSRA
+72 QANEGYNYGKGLLKAGGMGLSAIARDVTTPLALGERTVAKGWNALFGNIAPMNERGFFNA
-83 GKTVIGGLKGSLAGN
+83 WDENIALEQEGLQQKYAENTAKGGQYAEKGENLLASAVEALPSLAIAFASGGTS
-98 MDAMGVA
+98 AA
-105 YQAGQGGRT
+105 AKAGTLAAQ
-114 QRNTAALKD
+114 TAAKSSPALVQTLKNV
-123 AQWAVSRAKYAYD
+123 AAARAKDPNYLS
-136 TDKTPASAAELNNA
+136 SAAQIFSHSYN
-150 LKQLKAYADVLGD
+150 
-163 GAYEQALKAA
+163 
-173 YDASG
+173 DAK
-178 RIGTDDLNKLYE
+178 T
-190 SLGKVNVDTST
+190 
-201 GVQQKATK
+201 
-209 ASRDLALQVQQSG
+209 
-222 IRDIEAAKEGV
+222 EGV
-233 GTFGQMVIDTGASM
+233 DDKRAALYAIG
-247 AQMGGDLVVNALLS
+247 NALLGAEIEIS
-261 TPGSM
+261 GGIQNLPGKVANQAAWRTLVNTMLDEGEEEVLQGIIDRSLQNAVYDADN
-266 MPFATRAFGGA
+266 PYFGVNENAIFDPGTAAEEFAGGA
-277 TMQAREGGG
+277 IVGGLLSGGTMGVNTLANRV
-286 DLKQQIAYGAVQAG
+286 AYGA
-300 KEVLTEK
+300 
-307 MFNMALPFA
+307 A
-316 KAYGGGALDDVTQRA
+316 KAQYNR
-331 IQTAVDKLGKT
+331 
-342 AAGKRALN
+342 
-350 AAFQLTASG
+350 
-359 VGEGLEEL
+359 
-367 IGDWMEWQMPR
+367 
-378 IYGGDVDTA
+378 
-387 GETLANSLYDFVVGG
+387 
-402 MAGVAG
+402 
-408 SVISP
+408 
-413 DTYSYGRYAADV
+413 DV
-425 QQNTAPEINT
+425 QQNTAPEMNA
-435 KAAEAV
+435 KSAEAV
-441 EAVTRGEAITGNQAA
+441 EAVTRGETITGNQAA

-493 SRKVTQETQ
+493 SREVTQETQ
-502 RATPPSPSA
+502 RVTPPSPA
-511 QKRAEKRVG
+511 VQKRAEKRVG

-578 AYNAGLEDARVQLAR
+578 AYNAGLEDARAQVAR

-608 LADNEYSRGLIA
+608 LADNEYSRYLIA
-620 VKKDTAATLNAWGK
+620 AKKDTAATLNTWGK

-659 NLIQIAADSDKP
+659 NLIQIAADSGKP

-685 DLSPAEYRKFRQAAV
+685 DLSPAEYRKFRQSAV
-700 AYKMQ
+700 EYKMR

-716 ERYMEAAEQEGVTLT
+716 ERYMETAEQEGVTLT

-778 VRGLFTGKYRDMAA
+778 VKTAFTGKYRDMAA

-800 AELEDIAKQ
+800 AELENIAKQ
-809 WQAAFDAAERQA
+809 WQVAFDAAERQA
-821 GISSSV
+821 EK
-827 RPGDTV
+827 
-833 QYDDAVY
+833 A
-840 SLRVTD
+840 
-846 KDTLDFLDKQKT
+846 KT
-858 ITTYKT
+858 
-864 MQLVDGK
+864 
-871 LYPPMAARVD
+871 
-881 GHYED
+881 
-886 ASELGKWEMAVERP
+886 
-900 DLVKDGKFKLD
+900 
-911 KGKGQGSLMAA
+911 
-922 YNPYMHSS
+922 
-930 NLVLN
+930 
-935 DQFSGAYTR
+935 
-944 DNLVTVECEVPAS
+944 
-957 EMTSGYHADGAKDS
+957 
-971 VGWHS
+971 
-976 WHTGTVAG
+976 
-984 QVRKATGMERQVF
+984 
-997 LSRWIKPVRILSNAE
+997 
-1012 VAGMY
+1012 
-1017 KELLGNTGIAV
+1017 
-1028 PDNVVT
+1028 
-1034 PGLLA
+1034 
-1039 ELKKA
+1039 
-1044 GVSIKESGRVK
+1044 
-1055 AAAGEGDGVRFSLKQ
+1055 AAGEGDGAKYQIKQFPNGMKYVQADRQVLFGNDPKAWSEQLESYINGKIRNHEDVRLIAEDGDVLLLTSKSAGKLSSIYDNNGRTLDEKAFERKANAAAHIDELIKVSERGGKTVLDFGGRHGDMAKDGWNYRTAYFMDFDGKYYR
-1070 TRDGRN
+1070 TRISVALGKDGSIV
-1076 YVMVENAMTNAE
+1076 Y
-1088 LKNYQTIANYI
+1088 
-1099 AQNIGAVY
+1099 NIGEMQERS
-1107 TIIESGQRVYIGKD
+1107 TPQINGSSGNSGAQRG
-1121 LPNEYTHSKYTQRIA
+1121 N
-1136 NSAKQRAKNRAVSN
+1136 
-1150 LGEMVE
+1150 
-1156 IATNRRWE
+1156 
-1164 KTRHPNNKDAA
+1164 
-1175 YGMYRYDTTFA
+1175 
-1186 FPVKGENG
+1186 
-1194 VYRAYD
+1194 
-1200 AELLIRNASDG
+1200 
-1211 RKYLYDI
+1211 
-1218 VSIKENTG
+1218 
-1226 LALDLNQKARGRQN
+1226 
-1240 AATQSGASGTSI
+1240 ASGTSI

-1395 DKVVG
+1395 DKIVG

-1413 EDTGRGAVDN
+1413 EDTGRGAVEN

-1449 GVVNDFRP
+1449 GVVNDFRA
-1457 KGNESPVAARK
+1457 KGGETPIAARK
-1468 LWYKDHGEALNAAL
+1468 LWFKEHGETLNAAL

-1508 TRYMLDARKYL
+1508 TRYMLDTRKYL
-1519 AGNTETVTEEV
+1519 VGNTETVTEEV

-1549 QWLDDLFDGV
+1549 QWLNDLFDGV

-1623 SIDEIKADS
+1623 SIADIKRDS

-1679 IVETLRTKRTVE
+1679 IVETLRTKRTVA
-1691 AIDKELRTYPTLHI
+1691 AIDKELRTYPTLQI

-1746 PNDAGAEVK
+1746 PNDASAEVK

-1790 KATAEVEREAREL
+1790 KATAGVEREARDL

-1834 SVMARDVK
+1834 SVVLRDVK
-1842 KLGLNL
+1842 KLGQNL

-1877 TMKDLMPHAKAVAE
+1877 TMEDLMPHAKAVAK

-1904 AELLEIRDHLK
+1904 AELLEIRDYLK
-1915 RQTIQFSGDMANYG
+1915 RQTIQFGGDMANYG

-1936 GTLKLNKDNG
+1936 GTLKLNKSNG

-2101 PERLRVAVASLLQ
+2101 PEELRVVVAALLR
-2114 NINLESAYSY
+2114 NINLESANSY

-2178 SALGGKRIADMSV
+2178 SALGGKRIADMNV
-2191 SELETV
+2191 TELETV
-2197 WNAIRAIET
+2197 WNTVRAIET
-2206 TLTTYDKTLSSA
+2206 TLTSYDRTLA
-2218 KYKSTSEWAER
+2218 NQKYARTSEWAESLMMG
-2229 FAADSMGRKRRN
+2229 SMSRKRRN

-2256 AYGDAGK
+2256 AYGDGGM
-2263 QLYRTLRNAQDQQHW
+2263 QVYRTLRNAQDREHV
-2278 MLRDVQRE
+2278 MLMDLRN
-2286 AEKFLDKNVYKNRFD
+2286 AAKKFLDADVYKNRFE

-2315 TTDQIMNLYN
+2315 TSDQIMNLYN

-2336 LTVGGIVQPEIKRN
+2336 LTVGGIVQPEIQRN
-2350 GKLKEIPRGND
+2350 GKLKAIPRGND

-2369 IKAITSVLTPEQV
+2369 IKAITSVLTPEQI

-2396 AEWGNNAS
+2396 AEWGNEAS

-2414 EEHYWPIKAA
+2414 EENYWPIKAA

-2490 LYNYRYRDSS
+2490 LYNYRYRDSM
-2500 GNLTGRNM
+2500 GNLTGKNVR
-2508 QQVLSGVYG
+2508 QVLSGVYG
-2517 DAAQKYWRNLM
+2517 DAAQSYWRNLM
-2528 RDMQNGMVK
+2528 RDVQSGMVK
-2537 NSSDTTRSIERIVG
+2537 SASSTTRTVERIVG
-2551 NTKGAAVGSNWRVVI
+2551 NTKGAAVGANLRVII
-2566 QQPTAFFRAAVILDP
+2566 QQPTAYCRAAVVLEP
-2581 ENMAKGIAKGVTA
+2581 ENMTKGLTKGATA

-2600 ARNWAAI
+2600 ARKWAAI
-2607 AGIKDSSGF
+2607 AGIKDTSGF
-2616 DQGSRYTIAREVYGS
+2616 DQGSRYTISREVYGS
-2631 SDSVMDKLSDWSSRA
+2631 DGNVREWLNDKSMALA
-2646 AANADAITWGKIWN
+2646 GKADAVTWGKIWN

-2665 VAADTKTEVGSD
+2665 VAANTNTEVGSD

-2695 VVDGIMQRTQIMRD
+2695 VVDGVMQRTQIMRD

-2723 PLKSLNILMRSYD
+2723 PLKSLNVLMRAYD
-2736 AWRFE
+2736 AWVYE
-2741 TNTQKRSA
+2741 TNPHKRSK

-2764 DIINSLAQSLV
+2764 DVVNALAQSIV
-2775 DALRDDDKEKKY
+2775 DGLRDDDKDKN
-2787 WARFFAE
+2787 WAERILEAF
-2794 LTGVS
+2794 TGYS
-2799 GDEESFGELAK
+2799 GDEKNAGEAVK
-2810 NVLLEGNLKGN
+2810 NVVLGGNLISN
-2821 ITLVG
+2821 INPVG
-2826 RLPYAKDLISILQG
+2826 RIPYLKDILSILQG
-2840 YSVERMDADAIGDI
+2840 YTVDRMDAAAADDIIRTSKTFIKGLGGDSK
-2854 VRATQTMYSSVTGE
+2854 T
-2868 GKYTTAYACKQLL
+2868 TTAYNLKQVMLMC
-2881 TAVSKIFGVSVANLG
+2881 SKVFGISVGNMG
-2896 RDVWAAARS
+2896 RDMWSIARS
-2905 AANET
+2905 IANDT
-2910 GNVRIMFEMEKAI
+2910 GNVRVMFEMEKAI
-2923 YGMDRSAGNR
+2923 YRMDRSAGNR

-2939 LYLAQKESDTKTAR
+2939 LYRAQKDKDTETAR
-2953 MIYKEMLEH
+2953 LIYKEMLEH
-2962 GYDEKDVQQ
+2962 GYEESDVRQ
-2971 GVETIMKAEQNV
+2971 GVEAIMKNEQGV
-2983 KSVKELKNRWR
+2983 ESVKELKNRWR

>member
-1 MKVTY
+1 MPRPTGSTAQERIMLRANAIGKVKEPEENTARSRILSRAAEMGEVKPAEAAPKY
-6 VGNTERN
+6 AEETTREPYSIAALGAGNY
-13 GEKRKVTYTGT
+13 G
-24 LGPSAAQDKRGPKA
+24 ADKRIFGEGYNYGQGLAKA
-38 TYVGVDTSKG
+38 GQIGLTQIAKAGSSAGAWAENMLGAFIKEGSNGVVAPDTSKWLFNRWNQAI
-48 SSDGVAWHT
+48 DAEAEGVRQKYAENT
-57 DKALLQANKEYFAGK
+57 ARGGRAAEVAEDLGAATVAALP
-72 KNENQSGFSRA
+72 
-83 GKTVIGGLKGSLAGN
+83 
-98 MDAMGVA
+98 
-105 YQAGQGGRT
+105 QAGAAILTGGASSVMTAEQLAARAAASPSVVNTISTGMRT
-114 QRNTAALKD
+114 MAKD
-123 AQWAVSRAKYAYD
+123 PNFQLSFAQVFG
-136 TDKTPASAAELNNA
+136 P
-150 LKQLKAYADVLGD
+150 G
-163 GAYEQALKAA
+163 YEQAKADGADDFRATVYAVGNGLMNAAVEVGGGIQTLPKELQGGTSAWKAWVDSMLEEGKEEVVQGVIERAMQNAVYDKGNPLVGIGNDAIFDPAAAAEEFAGGAVVGGILSGGQIGVNALGNRVA
-173 YDASG
+173 YDA
-178 RIGTDDLNKLYE
+178 
-190 SLGKVNVDTST
+190 
-201 GVQQKATK
+201 
-209 ASRDLALQVQQSG
+209 
-222 IRDIEAAKEGV
+222 
-233 GTFGQMVIDTGASM
+233 
-247 AQMGGDLVVNALLS
+247 
-261 TPGSM
+261 
-266 MPFATRAFGGA
+266 
-277 TMQAREGGG
+277 
-286 DLKQQIAYGAVQAG
+286 
-300 KEVLTEK
+300 
-307 MFNMALPFA
+307 A
-316 KAYGGGALDDVTQRA
+316 KAQYNR
-331 IQTAVDKLGKT
+331 
-342 AAGKRALN
+342 
-350 AAFQLTASG
+350 
-359 VGEGLEEL
+359 
-367 IGDWMEWQMPR
+367 
-378 IYGGDVDTA
+378 
-387 GETLANSLYDFVVGG
+387 
-402 MAGVAG
+402 
-408 SVISP
+408 
-413 DTYSYGRYAADV
+413 DV
-425 QQNTAPEINT
+425 QRNTAPEINT

-441 EAVTRGEAITGNQAA
+441 EAVTRGETITGNQAA

-493 SRKVTQETQ
+493 SREVTQETQ
-502 RATPPSPSA
+502 RATPPPPTA

-520 GFLENGQKAYQEMSR
+520 GFLENGQMAYQEMSR

-620 VKKDTAATLNAWGK
+620 AKKDTAATLNAWGK

-685 DLSPAEYRKFRQAAV
+685 DLSPTEYRKFRQAAV
-700 AYKMQ
+700 EYKMQ
-705 ENGADTEAEIV
+705 ENGTDTEAEIV

-778 VRGLFTGKYRDMAA
+778 VKTAFTGKYRDMAA

-821 GISSSV
+821 E
-827 RPGDTV
+827 
-833 QYDDAVY
+833 
-840 SLRVTD
+840 
-846 KDTLDFLDKQKT
+846 KT
-858 ITTYKT
+858 KT
-864 MQLVDGK
+864 
-871 LYPPMAARVD
+871 
-881 GHYED
+881 
-886 ASELGKWEMAVERP
+886 
-900 DLVKDGKFKLD
+900 
-911 KGKGQGSLMAA
+911 
-922 YNPYMHSS
+922 
-930 NLVLN
+930 
-935 DQFSGAYTR
+935 
-944 DNLVTVECEVPAS
+944 
-957 EMTSGYHADGAKDS
+957 
-971 VGWHS
+971 
-976 WHTGTVAG
+976 
-984 QVRKATGMERQVF
+984 
-997 LSRWIKPVRILSNAE
+997 
-1012 VAGMY
+1012 
-1017 KELLGNTGIAV
+1017 
-1028 PDNVVT
+1028 
-1034 PGLLA
+1034 
-1039 ELKKA
+1039 
-1044 GVSIKESGRVK
+1044 
-1055 AAAGEGDGVRFSLKQ
+1055 AAGEGDGAKYQIKQFPNGMKYVQADRQVLFGNDPKAWSEQLESYINGKIRNHEDVRLIAEDGDVLLLTSKSAGKLSSIYDNNGRTLDEKAFERKANAAAHIDELIKVSERGGKTVLDFGGRHGDMAKDGWNYRTAYFMDFDGKYYR
-1070 TRDGRN
+1070 TRISVALGKDGSIV
-1076 YVMVENAMTNAE
+1076 Y
-1088 LKNYQTIANYI
+1088 
-1099 AQNIGAVY
+1099 NIGEMQERS
-1107 TIIESGQRVYIGKD
+1107 TPQINGSSGNSGAQRG
-1121 LPNEYTHSKYTQRIA
+1121 
-1136 NSAKQRAKNRAVSN
+1136 
-1150 LGEMVE
+1150 
-1156 IATNRRWE
+1156 
-1164 KTRHPNNKDAA
+1164 
-1175 YGMYRYDTTFA
+1175 
-1186 FPVKGENG
+1186 
-1194 VYRAYD
+1194 
-1200 AELLIRNASDG
+1200 NASG
-1211 RKYLYDI
+1211 I
-1218 VSIKENTG
+1218 
-1226 LALDLNQKARGRQN
+1226 
-1240 AATQSGASGTSI
+1240 SI

-1322 TIDPQLFRSNKVYGY
+1322 TIDPQLFRANKVYGY

-1344 PQIEYEV
+1344 PRIEYEV
-1351 NEKSAKK
+1351 NEKAAKK

-1372 SFADP
+1372 AFADP

-1400 AMRDDPRV
+1400 AMRDDPRM

-1482 QKYYEKLGLP
+1482 QKYYEKLGIP

-1502 ETVAAK
+1502 ETVVAK

-1530 DRDATNKAIR
+1530 DRDATDKAIR

-1591 NIVKAMKQGD
+1591 NIVKVMKQGD
-1601 QKGANTFF
+1601 QKGTNTFF

-1623 SIDEIKADS
+1623 SIADIKRDS

-1679 IVETLRTKRTVE
+1679 IVETLRTKRTVAE
-1691 AIDKELRTYPTLHI
+1691 IDKELRTYPTLQI
-1705 KPDTA
+1705 NPDTA

-1746 PNDAGAEVK
+1746 PNDASAEVK

-1790 KATAEVEREAREL
+1790 KASAEVEREVREL

-1834 SVMARDVK
+1834 SVVARDVK

-1877 TMKDLMPHAKAVAE
+1877 TMEDLIPHAKAVAE

-1929 DFRKSHM
+1929 DFRKNHM
-1936 GTLKLNKDNG
+1936 GTLKLSKDNG

-1968 VHTEADKLLQ
+1968 VYTEADKLLQ

-2156 DNEGNMVVD
+2156 TNEGNMVVD

-2369 IKAITSVLTPEQV
+2369 IKSITSVLTPEQV

-2424 KDAVASSVEK
+2424 KDAVTSSVEK

-2581 ENMAKGIAKGVTA
+2581 ENMAKGIAKGVTD

-2775 DALRDDDKEKKY
+2775 DALREDDKEKKY
-2787 WARFFAE
+2787 WARFFAA

-2923 YGMDRSAGNR
+2923 YRMDRSAGNR

-2939 LYLAQKESDTKTAR
+2939 LYLAQKENDTKTAR

-2962 GYDEKDVQQ
+2962 GYDEKDVRQ
-2971 GVETIMKAEQNV
+2971 GVEAIMKTEQKV
-2983 KSVKELKNRWR
+2983 KSVDDLKNRWR

>member
-1 MKVTY
+1 MPRPTGSTAQERIMLRANAIGKVKEPEENTARSRILSRAAEMGEVKPAEAAPKY
-6 VGNTERN
+6 AEETTREPYSIAALGAGNYGADKRIFGEGYNYGQGLAKAGQIGLTDIAHIGGFIGTQAENLLGAFIKEGSNGVVSPDVSKWPMHRWDAKISAEAEAVRQKYAENTARGGRAAEVAEDLGAATVAALPQAGAAILTGGASSVMTAEQLAARAAASPGIVNTISTGLRTMAKDPNFKLAFIQAEGSGYMQAKADGADDFRATVYAVGNGLMNAAVEVGGGIQTLPKELQGGTSAWKAWVDSMLEEGKEEVVQGVIERAMQN
-13 GEKRKVTYTGT
+13 AVYDKGNPLVGI
-24 LGPSAAQDKRGPKA
+24 GNDAIFDPAAA
-38 TYVGVDTSKG
+38 
-48 SSDGVAWHT
+48 A
-57 DKALLQANKEYFAGK
+57 EEFAGGAVVGGIL
-72 KNENQSGFSRA
+72 SG
-83 GKTVIGGLKGSLAGN
+83 GQIG
-98 MDAMGVA
+98 V
-105 YQAGQGGRT
+105 
-114 QRNTAALKD
+114 
-123 AQWAVSRAKYAYD
+123 
-136 TDKTPASAAELNNA
+136 NA
-150 LKQLKAYADVLGD
+150 LGNRV
-163 GAYEQALKAA
+163 A
-173 YDASG
+173 YDA
-178 RIGTDDLNKLYE
+178 
-190 SLGKVNVDTST
+190 
-201 GVQQKATK
+201 
-209 ASRDLALQVQQSG
+209 
-222 IRDIEAAKEGV
+222 
-233 GTFGQMVIDTGASM
+233 
-247 AQMGGDLVVNALLS
+247 
-261 TPGSM
+261 
-266 MPFATRAFGGA
+266 
-277 TMQAREGGG
+277 
-286 DLKQQIAYGAVQAG
+286 
-300 KEVLTEK
+300 
-307 MFNMALPFA
+307 A
-316 KAYGGGALDDVTQRA
+316 KAQYNR
-331 IQTAVDKLGKT
+331 
-342 AAGKRALN
+342 
-350 AAFQLTASG
+350 
-359 VGEGLEEL
+359 
-367 IGDWMEWQMPR
+367 
-378 IYGGDVDTA
+378 
-387 GETLANSLYDFVVGG
+387 
-402 MAGVAG
+402 
-408 SVISP
+408 
-413 DTYSYGRYAADV
+413 DV
-425 QQNTAPEINT
+425 QRNTAPEINT

-441 EAVTRGEAITGNQAA
+441 EAVTRGETITGNQAA

-502 RATPPSPSA
+502 RATPPSPAA

-555 NGIEADKAKGKY
+555 SGIEADKAKGKY

-578 AYNAGLEDARVQLAR
+578 AYNAGLEDARAQLAQ

-608 LADNEYSRGLIA
+608 LADNEYSRYLIA
-620 VKKDTAATLNAWGK
+620 TKKDTAATLNAWGK

-645 VLGGRANGQYIKEQ
+645 VLGGRANGQYLKEQ

-700 AYKMQ
+700 EYKMQ

-731 RDEVMDELAADFAG
+731 RDGVMDELAADFAG

-809 WQAAFDAAERQA
+809 WQAAFDASERQA
-821 GISSSV
+821 EK
-827 RPGDTV
+827 
-833 QYDDAVY
+833 A
-840 SLRVTD
+840 
-846 KDTLDFLDKQKT
+846 KT
-858 ITTYKT
+858 
-864 MQLVDGK
+864 
-871 LYPPMAARVD
+871 
-881 GHYED
+881 
-886 ASELGKWEMAVERP
+886 
-900 DLVKDGKFKLD
+900 
-911 KGKGQGSLMAA
+911 
-922 YNPYMHSS
+922 
-930 NLVLN
+930 
-935 DQFSGAYTR
+935 
-944 DNLVTVECEVPAS
+944 
-957 EMTSGYHADGAKDS
+957 
-971 VGWHS
+971 
-976 WHTGTVAG
+976 
-984 QVRKATGMERQVF
+984 
-997 LSRWIKPVRILSNAE
+997 
-1012 VAGMY
+1012 
-1017 KELLGNTGIAV
+1017 
-1028 PDNVVT
+1028 
-1034 PGLLA
+1034 
-1039 ELKKA
+1039 
-1044 GVSIKESGRVK
+1044 
-1055 AAAGEGDGVRFSLKQ
+1055 AAGNGDGVRYMIRNVGGETMTVIDTEND
-1070 TRDGRN
+1070 TRDFKAAEAYLKTLVDADHPFSTILADAQPV
-1076 YVMVENAMTNAE
+1076 YV
-1088 LKNYQTIANYI
+1088 
-1099 AQNIGAVY
+1099 
-1107 TIIESGQRVYIGKD
+1107 GKD
-1121 LPNEYTHSKYTQRIA
+1121 LPGEYKSSQYTKTMKPALRKIKMQAATNLDEMLLLAENGEWRENVKPKHSK
-1136 NSAKQRAKNRAVSN
+1136 
-1150 LGEMVE
+1150 
-1156 IATNRRWE
+1156 
-1164 KTRHPNNKDAA
+1164 DAQN
-1175 YGMYRYDTTFA
+1175 GWYRYDTQFA
-1186 FPVKGENG
+1186 VPILNAKKAIDHYT
-1194 VYRAYD
+1194 VYGGT
-1200 AELLIRNASDG
+1200 LLIRNDADG
-1211 RKYLYDI
+1211 KSYLYD
-1218 VSIKENTG
+1218 
-1226 LALDLNQKARGRQN
+1226 LLDVEKKKVISKTSFSAE
-1240 AATQSGASGTSI
+1240 THSEVTSPKPSDTSI
-1252 LTDGENVKP
+1252 LTDGVNVKS

-1372 SFADP
+1372 RFADP

-1530 DRDATNKAIR
+1530 DRDATDKAIR

-1672 SDDAASA
+1672 LDDAASA
-1679 IVETLRTKRTVE
+1679 IVETLRTKRTVA
-1691 AIDKELRTYPTLHI
+1691 AIDKELRTYPTLQI

-1735 VGFDEVLAAVI
+1735 VGFDEVLAAII
-1746 PNDAGAEVK
+1746 PNDASAEEK
-1755 AALENAGVRMI
+1755 AALGNAGVRMI

-1834 SVMARDVK
+1834 SVVARDVK
-1842 KLGLNL
+1842 KLGQNL
-1848 IREYGS
+1848 IREYDS

-1877 TMKDLMPHAKAVAE
+1877 TMEDLMPHAKAVAE

-1904 AELLEIRDHLK
+1904 AELLEIRDYLK

-1929 DFRKSHM
+1929 DFRKSHR

-1962 GYFPSD
+1962 GYFPGD
-1968 VHTEADKLLQ
+1968 VYTEADKLLQ

-2065 KKGSEKRKA
+2065 KKGSEKRRA

-2369 IKAITSVLTPEQV
+2369 IKSITSVLTPEQV

-2566 QQPTAFFRAAVILDP
+2566 QQPTAFFRAAVILNP
-2581 ENMAKGIAKGVTA
+2581 ENMAKGIAKGVTD

-2695 VVDGIMQRTQIMRD
+2695 VVDGVMQRTQIMRD

-2764 DIINSLAQSLV
+2764 DLINSLAQSLV

-2787 WARFFAE
+2787 WARFFAA

-2923 YGMDRSAGNR
+2923 YRMDRSAGNR

-2939 LYLAQKESDTKTAR
+2939 LYLAQKENDTKTAR

-2962 GYDEKDVQQ
+2962 GYDEKDVRQ
-2971 GVETIMKAEQNV
+2971 GVEAIMKTEQKV
-2983 KSVKELKNRWR
+2983 KSVDDLKKRWR

>member
-13 GEKRKVTYTGT
+13 GKKRKVTYTGT
-24 LGPSAAQDKRGPKA
+24 LGPTAAQDKRGPKA

-57 DKALLQANKEYFAGK
+57 DKASMQANKEYFSSKKQNDYNISALGAGNYGADK
-72 KNENQSGFSRA
+72 QANKGYNYGKGLLKAGGMGLSAIARDVTTPLAFGERTVAKGWNALFGNIAPMNERGFFNA
-83 GKTVIGGLKGSLAGN
+83 WDENIALEQEGLQQKYAENTAKGGQYAEKGENLLASAVEALPSLAIAFASGGTS
-98 MDAMGVA
+98 AA
-105 YQAGQGGRT
+105 AKAGTLAT
-114 QRNTAALKD
+114 QTAAKSSPALVQTLKNV
-123 AQWAVSRAKYAYD
+123 AAARAKDPNYLS
-136 TDKTPASAAELNNA
+136 SAAQIFSHSYN
-150 LKQLKAYADVLGD
+150 
-163 GAYEQALKAA
+163 
-173 YDASG
+173 DAK
-178 RIGTDDLNKLYE
+178 T
-190 SLGKVNVDTST
+190 
-201 GVQQKATK
+201 
-209 ASRDLALQVQQSG
+209 
-222 IRDIEAAKEGV
+222 EGV
-233 GTFGQMVIDTGASM
+233 DDKRAALYAIG
-247 AQMGGDLVVNALLS
+247 NALLGS
-261 TPGSM
+261 EIEISGGIQNLPGKVANQAAWRTLVNTMLDEGKEEVLQGIIDRSLQNAVYDADN
-266 MPFATRAFGGA
+266 PYFGVNENAIFDPGTAAEEFAGGA
-277 TMQAREGGG
+277 IVGGLLSGGTMGVNTLANRV
-286 DLKQQIAYGAVQAG
+286 AYGA
-300 KEVLTEK
+300 
-307 MFNMALPFA
+307 A
-316 KAYGGGALDDVTQRA
+316 KAQYNR
-331 IQTAVDKLGKT
+331 
-342 AAGKRALN
+342 
-350 AAFQLTASG
+350 
-359 VGEGLEEL
+359 
-367 IGDWMEWQMPR
+367 
-378 IYGGDVDTA
+378 
-387 GETLANSLYDFVVGG
+387 
-402 MAGVAG
+402 
-408 SVISP
+408 
-413 DTYSYGRYAADV
+413 DV
-425 QQNTAPEINT
+425 QQNTAPEMNA
-435 KAAEAV
+435 KSAEAV
-441 EAVTRGEAITGNQAA
+441 EAVTRGETITGNQAA

-493 SRKVTQETQ
+493 SREVTQETQ
-502 RATPPSPSA
+502 RVTPPSPA
-511 QKRAEKRVG
+511 VQKRAEKRVG

-578 AYNAGLEDARVQLAR
+578 AYNAGLEDARAQVAR

-608 LADNEYSRGLIA
+608 LADNEYSRYLITA
-620 VKKDTAATLNAWGK
+620 KKDTAATLNTWGK

-659 NLIQIAADSDKP
+659 NLIQIAADSYNP

-685 DLSPAEYRKFRQAAV
+685 DLSPAEYRKFRQSAV
-700 AYKMQ
+700 EYKMR

-716 ERYMEAAEQEGVTLT
+716 ERYMETAEQEGVTLT

-778 VRGLFTGKYRDMAA
+778 VKTAFTGKYRDMAA

-800 AELEDIAKQ
+800 AELENIAKQ
-809 WQAAFDAAERQA
+809 WQVAFDAAERQA
-821 GISSSV
+821 EK
-827 RPGDTV
+827 
-833 QYDDAVY
+833 A
-840 SLRVTD
+840 
-846 KDTLDFLDKQKT
+846 KT
-858 ITTYKT
+858 
-864 MQLVDGK
+864 
-871 LYPPMAARVD
+871 
-881 GHYED
+881 
-886 ASELGKWEMAVERP
+886 
-900 DLVKDGKFKLD
+900 
-911 KGKGQGSLMAA
+911 
-922 YNPYMHSS
+922 
-930 NLVLN
+930 
-935 DQFSGAYTR
+935 
-944 DNLVTVECEVPAS
+944 
-957 EMTSGYHADGAKDS
+957 
-971 VGWHS
+971 
-976 WHTGTVAG
+976 
-984 QVRKATGMERQVF
+984 
-997 LSRWIKPVRILSNAE
+997 
-1012 VAGMY
+1012 
-1017 KELLGNTGIAV
+1017 
-1028 PDNVVT
+1028 
-1034 PGLLA
+1034 
-1039 ELKKA
+1039 
-1044 GVSIKESGRVK
+1044 
-1055 AAAGEGDGVRFSLKQ
+1055 AAGEGDGAKYQIKQFPNGMKYVQADRQVLFGNDPKAWSEQLESYINGKIRNHEDVRLIAEDGDVLLLTSKSAGKLSSIYDNNGRTLDEKAFERKANAAAHIDELIKVSERGGKTVLDFGGRHGDMAKDGWNYRTAYFMDFDGKYYR
-1070 TRDGRN
+1070 TRISVALGKDGSIV
-1076 YVMVENAMTNAE
+1076 Y
-1088 LKNYQTIANYI
+1088 
-1099 AQNIGAVY
+1099 NIGEMQERS
-1107 TIIESGQRVYIGKD
+1107 TPQINGSSGNSGAQRG
-1121 LPNEYTHSKYTQRIA
+1121 N
-1136 NSAKQRAKNRAVSN
+1136 
-1150 LGEMVE
+1150 
-1156 IATNRRWE
+1156 
-1164 KTRHPNNKDAA
+1164 
-1175 YGMYRYDTTFA
+1175 
-1186 FPVKGENG
+1186 
-1194 VYRAYD
+1194 
-1200 AELLIRNASDG
+1200 
-1211 RKYLYDI
+1211 
-1218 VSIKENTG
+1218 
-1226 LALDLNQKARGRQN
+1226 
-1240 AATQSGASGTSI
+1240 ASGTSI

-1261 QFSLKA
+1261 QFSLKSTDSTGRKLSEQQQEFFKDSKVRDA
-1267 PVEETK
+1267 EGR
-1273 NLLALHN
+1273 LLTVYHG
-1280 LTEKNLLDAAKL
+1280 TDAEFTVFDPDKIEQNYPLRGGDLGFYFTPYKEDAQGYAGNASGKL
-1292 GGLPM
+1292 GGGYVMEAYLNLRNPL
-1297 PSIAIVKADE
+1297 IVEDS
-1307 GHGEYGDISFVFSKD
+1307 GWG
-1322 TIDPQLFRSNKVYGY
+1322 
-1337 DAWTPTA
+1337 
-1344 PQIEYEV
+1344 
-1351 NEKSAKK
+1351 
-1358 IHDLFYRMERAKGR
+1358 
-1372 SFADP
+1372 
-1377 LYSAANTLEDELN
+1377 SAAGQADVRHSDLKRWAKDGGHDGIIVRSTDE
-1390 RKGGV
+1390 
-1395 DKVVG
+1395 
-1400 AMRDDPRV
+1400 
-1408 MNIYL
+1408 I
-1413 EDTGRGAVDN
+1413 
-1423 VIKREVTRMDDN
+1423 MDDN
-1435 QQEMAS
+1435 
-1441 FLIRELGD
+1441 G
-1449 GVVNDFRP
+1449 
-1457 KGNESPVAARK
+1457 
-1468 LWYKDHGEALNAAL
+1468 
-1482 QKYYEKLGLP
+1482 
-1492 AKDAADVVNA
+1492 
-1502 ETVAAK
+1502 T
-1508 TRYMLDARKYL
+1508 
-1519 AGNTETVTEEV
+1519 
-1530 DRDATNKAIR
+1530 
-1540 DKVNQKEYE
+1540 
-1549 QWLDDLFDGV
+1549 
-1559 VKNEGIYNGKDYYT
+1559 
-1573 SSGNRRSFSAT
+1573 
-1584 HYEITLE
+1584 
-1591 NIVKAMKQGD
+1591 
-1601 QKGANTFF
+1601 
-1609 GGQAIWG
+1609 
-1616 VASKDYG
+1616 
-1623 SIDEIKADS
+1623 
-1632 GRLQKMTEEEYS
+1632 
-1644 AIRQKY
+1644 
-1650 SERLAELTNEIKD
+1650 
-1663 PAARNEFIA
+1663 
-1672 SDDAASA
+1672 
-1679 IVETLRTKRTVE
+1679 
-1691 AIDKELRTYPTLHI
+1691 
-1705 KPDTA
+1705 PDTVYIA
-1710 EKVLRLAQ
+1710 FSPEQIKRVDNPNPTSDP
-1718 DISNMPTGYFE
+1718 DI
-1729 AKPQRA
+1729 
-1735 VGFDEVLAAVI
+1735 
-1746 PNDAGAEVK
+1746 
-1755 AALENAGVRMI
+1755 
-1766 EYASGDE
+1766 
-1773 KARLDAV
+1773 
-1780 NSVENARFSL
+1780 RFSL
-1790 KATAEVEREAREL
+1790 KAYSEAEKKDHVKSAKEFFGKTYSWNETGYITTDGTKLDFSGRHDGGPGGYRTVDHRNIRGALGLDYGGDDYSGAMVQFMGEGNIRISPESGGINLSVMPTKAQFDSLADFISKNRGEVILDLDDANGNTVSSTEYPKGTHSSKVINDIKAYFENGTTPYVSELEKFRYQLKNTAEVEREAREL

-1834 SVMARDVK
+1834 SVVLRDVK
-1842 KLGLNL
+1842 KLGQNL

-1877 TMKDLMPHAKAVAE
+1877 TMEDLMPHAKAVAE
-1891 AIVDNTSELTEYG
+1891 AIVDNTTELTEYG
-1904 AELLEIRDHLK
+1904 AELLEIRDYLK
-1915 RQTIQFSGDMANYG
+1915 RQTIQFGGDMANYG

-1936 GTLKLNKDNG
+1936 GTLKLNKSNG

-1956 TEMFGE
+1956 AEMFGE

-1968 VHTEADKLLQ
+1968 VYTEADMLLQ

-1983 DGLDSV
+1983 DSMDTI
-1989 YHNPFEGYR
+1989 YENPFDSYR
-1998 DAAVQEIA
+1998 DAAIQEIA
-2006 NQLID
+2006 NDIID

-2101 PERLRVAVASLLQ
+2101 PEKLRVAVASLLQ

-2142 LEADRLKQIYDDIL
+2142 LEAARLKQIYDDIL

-2286 AEKFLDKNVYKNRFD
+2286 AEKFLDKNVYKKRFD

-2336 LTVGGIVQPEIKRN
+2336 LTVGGIVQPEIKRD

-2361 NILLTEED
+2361 NILLTEDD

-2581 ENMAKGIAKGVTA
+2581 ENMAKGIAKGVTD

-2646 AANADAITWGKIWN
+2646 AANADAITWGRIWN

-2741 TNTQKRSA
+2741 TNMQKRSA

-2764 DIINSLAQSLV
+2764 DLINSLAQSLV

-2787 WARFFAE
+2787 GARFFAA

-2896 RDVWAAARS
+2896 RDVWSLARTIAS
-2905 AANET
+2905 ET
-2910 GNVRIMFEMEKAI
+2910 GNVRLMFEMEKAI
-2923 YGMDRSAGNR
+2923 YRMDRSAGNR

-2939 LYLAQKESDTKTAR
+2939 LYLAQKENDTKTAR

-2962 GYDEKDVQQ
+2962 GYDEKDVRQ
-2971 GVETIMKAEQNV
+2971 GVEAIMKTEQKV
-2983 KSVKELKNRWR
+2983 KSVDDLKNRWR

>member
-1 MKVTY
+1 MPRPTGSTAQERILLRANAIGKVKEPEDNTARSRILSRAAELGEVKPADAAPKY
-6 VGNTERN
+6 AEKTTREPYSIAALGAGNY
-13 GEKRKVTYTGT
+13 G
-24 LGPSAAQDKRGPKA
+24 ADKRIFGEGYNYGQGLAKA
-38 TYVGVDTSKG
+38 GQIGLTQIAKAGSSVGAWAENMLGAFIKEGSNGVVAPDTSKWLFNRWNQAI
-48 SSDGVAWHT
+48 DAEAEGVRQKYA
-57 DKALLQANKEYFAGK
+57 
-72 KNENQSGFSRA
+72 ENTAR
-83 GKTVIGGLKGSLAGN
+83 
-98 MDAMGVA
+98 
-105 YQAGQGGRT
+105 GGRAAEVAEDLGAAT
-114 QRNTAALKD
+114 VAALPQAVAAMLTGGASSVMTAEQLAARAAASPGIVNTISTGMRTMAKD
-123 AQWAVSRAKYAYD
+123 PNFQLSFAQVFG
-136 TDKTPASAAELNNA
+136 P
-150 LKQLKAYADVLGD
+150 G
-163 GAYEQALKAA
+163 YEQAKADGADDFRATVYAAGNGLMNAAVEVGGGIQMLPKELQGGTSAWKAWVDSMLEEGKEEVVQGVIERAMQNAVYDKGNPLVGIGNDAIFDPAAAAEEFAGGAVVGGILSGGQIGVNALGNRVA
-173 YDASG
+173 YDA
-178 RIGTDDLNKLYE
+178 
-190 SLGKVNVDTST
+190 
-201 GVQQKATK
+201 
-209 ASRDLALQVQQSG
+209 
-222 IRDIEAAKEGV
+222 
-233 GTFGQMVIDTGASM
+233 
-247 AQMGGDLVVNALLS
+247 
-261 TPGSM
+261 
-266 MPFATRAFGGA
+266 
-277 TMQAREGGG
+277 
-286 DLKQQIAYGAVQAG
+286 
-300 KEVLTEK
+300 
-307 MFNMALPFA
+307 A
-316 KAYGGGALDDVTQRA
+316 KAQYNR
-331 IQTAVDKLGKT
+331 
-342 AAGKRALN
+342 
-350 AAFQLTASG
+350 
-359 VGEGLEEL
+359 
-367 IGDWMEWQMPR
+367 
-378 IYGGDVDTA
+378 
-387 GETLANSLYDFVVGG
+387 
-402 MAGVAG
+402 
-408 SVISP
+408 
-413 DTYSYGRYAADV
+413 DV
-425 QQNTAPEINT
+425 QKNTAPEMNE

-441 EAVTRGEAITGNQAA
+441 EAVTRGETITGNQAA

-465 EVLEQRTGVKLDTDK
+465 EVLEQRTGVKLDTGK

-493 SRKVTQETQ
+493 SREVTQETQ
-502 RATPPSPSA
+502 RAIPPSPTA

-578 AYNAGLEDARVQLAR
+578 AYNAGLEDARAQVAR

-608 LADNEYSRGLIA
+608 LADNEYSRYLIA
-620 VKKDTAATLNAWGK
+620 TKKDTAATLNAWGK

-645 VLGGRANGQYIKEQ
+645 VLGGKANGQYIKEQ

-700 AYKMQ
+700 EYKMR

-751 DLFAKFSKENRT
+751 ALFAKFSKENRT

-778 VRGLFTGKYRDMAA
+778 VKTAFTGKYRDMAA

-809 WQAAFDAAERQA
+809 WQAAFDAAERQ
-821 GISSSV
+821 
-827 RPGDTV
+827 TE
-833 QYDDAVY
+833 
-840 SLRVTD
+840 
-846 KDTLDFLDKQKT
+846 KT
-858 ITTYKT
+858 KT
-864 MQLVDGK
+864 AASDG
-871 LYPPMAARVD
+871 
-881 GHYED
+881 
-886 ASELGKWEMAVERP
+886 
-900 DLVKDGKFKLD
+900 
-911 KGKGQGSLMAA
+911 
-922 YNPYMHSS
+922 
-930 NLVLN
+930 
-935 DQFSGAYTR
+935 
-944 DNLVTVECEVPAS
+944 
-957 EMTSGYHADGAKDS
+957 DGAKYQIKQFPNGMKYVQADRQVLFGNDPKAWS
-971 VGWHS
+971 EQLESYINGKIRNHEDVRLIAEDGDVLLLTS
-976 WHTGTVAG
+976 KSAG
-984 QVRKATGMERQVF
+984 KLSSIYDNNGRTLDEKAFERKA
-997 LSRWIKPVRILSNAE
+997 N
-1012 VAGMY
+1012 
-1017 KELLGNTGIAV
+1017 
-1028 PDNVVT
+1028 
-1034 PGLLA
+1034 
-1039 ELKKA
+1039 
-1044 GVSIKESGRVK
+1044 
-1055 AAAGEGDGVRFSLKQ
+1055 AAAHIDELIKVSERGGKTVLDFGGRHGDMAKDGWNYRTAYFMDFDGKYYR
-1070 TRDGRN
+1070 TRISVALGKDGSIV
-1076 YVMVENAMTNAE
+1076 Y
-1088 LKNYQTIANYI
+1088 
-1099 AQNIGAVY
+1099 NIGEMQERS
-1107 TIIESGQRVYIGKD
+1107 TPQINGSSGNSGAQRG
-1121 LPNEYTHSKYTQRIA
+1121 N
-1136 NSAKQRAKNRAVSN
+1136 
-1150 LGEMVE
+1150 
-1156 IATNRRWE
+1156 
-1164 KTRHPNNKDAA
+1164 
-1175 YGMYRYDTTFA
+1175 
-1186 FPVKGENG
+1186 
-1194 VYRAYD
+1194 
-1200 AELLIRNASDG
+1200 
-1211 RKYLYDI
+1211 
-1218 VSIKENTG
+1218 
-1226 LALDLNQKARGRQN
+1226 
-1240 AATQSGASGTSI
+1240 ASGTSI

-1261 QFSLKA
+1261 QFSLKSTDSTGRKLSEQQQEFFKDSKVRDA
-1267 PVEETK
+1267 EGR
-1273 NLLALHN
+1273 LLTVYHG
-1280 LTEKNLLDAAKL
+1280 TDAEFTVFDPDKIEQNYPLRGGDLGFYFTPYKEDAQGYAGNASGKL
-1292 GGLPM
+1292 GGGHVMEAYLNLRNPL
-1297 PSIAIVKADE
+1297 IVEDS
-1307 GHGEYGDISFVFSKD
+1307 GWG
-1322 TIDPQLFRSNKVYGY
+1322 
-1337 DAWTPTA
+1337 
-1344 PQIEYEV
+1344 
-1351 NEKSAKK
+1351 
-1358 IHDLFYRMERAKGR
+1358 
-1372 SFADP
+1372 
-1377 LYSAANTLEDELN
+1377 SAAGQADVRHSDLKRWAKDGGHDGIIVRSTDE
-1390 RKGGV
+1390 
-1395 DKVVG
+1395 
-1400 AMRDDPRV
+1400 
-1408 MNIYL
+1408 I
-1413 EDTGRGAVDN
+1413 
-1423 VIKREVTRMDDN
+1423 MDDN
-1435 QQEMAS
+1435 
-1441 FLIRELGD
+1441 G
-1449 GVVNDFRP
+1449 
-1457 KGNESPVAARK
+1457 
-1468 LWYKDHGEALNAAL
+1468 
-1482 QKYYEKLGLP
+1482 
-1492 AKDAADVVNA
+1492 
-1502 ETVAAK
+1502 T
-1508 TRYMLDARKYL
+1508 
-1519 AGNTETVTEEV
+1519 
-1530 DRDATNKAIR
+1530 
-1540 DKVNQKEYE
+1540 
-1549 QWLDDLFDGV
+1549 
-1559 VKNEGIYNGKDYYT
+1559 
-1573 SSGNRRSFSAT
+1573 
-1584 HYEITLE
+1584 
-1591 NIVKAMKQGD
+1591 
-1601 QKGANTFF
+1601 
-1609 GGQAIWG
+1609 
-1616 VASKDYG
+1616 
-1623 SIDEIKADS
+1623 
-1632 GRLQKMTEEEYS
+1632 
-1644 AIRQKY
+1644 
-1650 SERLAELTNEIKD
+1650 
-1663 PAARNEFIA
+1663 
-1672 SDDAASA
+1672 
-1679 IVETLRTKRTVE
+1679 
-1691 AIDKELRTYPTLHI
+1691 
-1705 KPDTA
+1705 PDTVYIA
-1710 EKVLRLAQ
+1710 FSPEQIKRVDNPNPTSDP
-1718 DISNMPTGYFE
+1718 DI
-1729 AKPQRA
+1729 
-1735 VGFDEVLAAVI
+1735 
-1746 PNDAGAEVK
+1746 
-1755 AALENAGVRMI
+1755 
-1766 EYASGDE
+1766 
-1773 KARLDAV
+1773 
-1780 NSVENARFSL
+1780 RFSL
-1790 KATAEVEREAREL
+1790 KAYSEAEKKDHVKSAKKFFGKTYSWNETGYITTDGTKLDFSGRHDGGPGGYRTVDHRDIRDALGLDYGGDDYSGAMVQFMGEGNIRISPESGGINLSVMPTKAQFDSLSDFISKNRGEVILDLDDATGNTVYSTEYPKGTHSSKVINDIKAYFENGTTPYVSELGKFRYQLKNTEEVEREAREL

-1834 SVMARDVK
+1834 SVVARDVK

-1877 TMKDLMPHAKAVAE
+1877 TMEDLIPHAKAVAE

-1929 DFRKSHM
+1929 DFRNSHM
-1936 GTLKLNKDNG
+1936 GTLKLSKDNG

-1968 VHTEADKLLQ
+1968 VYTEADKLLQ

-2197 WNAIRAIET
+2197 WNAVRAIET

-2229 FAADSMGRKRRN
+2229 FAADSMSRQRRN
-2241 RKISLDMADPYTFFS
+2241 RKISLDMADPYTFLS
-2256 AYGDAGK
+2256 AYGEAGK

-2566 QQPTAFFRAAVILDP
+2566 QQPTAFFRAAVILNP
-2581 ENMAKGIAKGVTA
+2581 ENMAKGIAKGVTD

-2600 ARNWAAI
+2600 ARDWAAI

-2741 TNTQKRSA
+2741 TNTQKRST

-2764 DIINSLAQSLV
+2764 DLINSLAQSLV

-2787 WARFFAE
+2787 WARFFAA

-2923 YGMDRSAGNR
+2923 YRMDRSAGNR

-2939 LYLAQKESDTKTAR
+2939 LYLAQKENDTKTAR

>member
-1 MKVTY
+1 MPRPTGSTAQERIMLRANAIGKVKEPEDNTARSRILSRAAEMGEVKPAEAAPKY
-6 VGNTERN
+6 AEETTREPYSIAALGAGNY
-13 GEKRKVTYTGT
+13 G
-24 LGPSAAQDKRGPKA
+24 ADKRIFGEGYNYGQGLAKA
-38 TYVGVDTSKG
+38 GLIGLSQIAKVGTSAGAWAENLLGAFIKEGSNGVVAPDTSKWLFNRWNQNVDAEAEG
-48 SSDGVAWHT
+48 IRQKYA
-57 DKALLQANKEYFAGK
+57 
-72 KNENQSGFSRA
+72 ENTAR
-83 GKTVIGGLKGSLAGN
+83 
-98 MDAMGVA
+98 
-105 YQAGQGGRT
+105 GGR
-114 QRNTAALKD
+114 
-123 AQWAVSRAKYAYD
+123 
-136 TDKTPASAAELNNA
+136 AAEVAEDLGSA
-150 LKQLKAYADVLGD
+150 TVAAVPQAVAAILTGGASSVMTAEQLAAQAAASPGIVNTISTGMRTMVKDPNFQLSFAQVFGP
-163 GAYEQALKAA
+163 GYEQAKADGADDFRATVYAVGNGLMNAAVEVGGGIQTLPKELQGGTSAWKAWVDSMLDEGKEEAVQGVIERAMQNAVYDKGNPLVGIGNDAIFDPAAAAEEFAGGAVVGGILSGGQIGVNALGNRVA
-173 YDASG
+173 YDA
-178 RIGTDDLNKLYE
+178 
-190 SLGKVNVDTST
+190 
-201 GVQQKATK
+201 
-209 ASRDLALQVQQSG
+209 
-222 IRDIEAAKEGV
+222 
-233 GTFGQMVIDTGASM
+233 
-247 AQMGGDLVVNALLS
+247 
-261 TPGSM
+261 
-266 MPFATRAFGGA
+266 
-277 TMQAREGGG
+277 
-286 DLKQQIAYGAVQAG
+286 
-300 KEVLTEK
+300 
-307 MFNMALPFA
+307 A
-316 KAYGGGALDDVTQRA
+316 KAQYNR
-331 IQTAVDKLGKT
+331 
-342 AAGKRALN
+342 
-350 AAFQLTASG
+350 
-359 VGEGLEEL
+359 
-367 IGDWMEWQMPR
+367 
-378 IYGGDVDTA
+378 
-387 GETLANSLYDFVVGG
+387 
-402 MAGVAG
+402 
-408 SVISP
+408 
-413 DTYSYGRYAADV
+413 DV
-425 QQNTAPEINT
+425 QRNTAPEINT

-441 EAVTRGEAITGNQAA
+441 EAVTRGETITGNQAA

-493 SRKVTQETQ
+493 SREVTQETQ
-502 RATPPSPSA
+502 RATPPSPAA

-608 LADNEYSRGLIA
+608 LADNGYSRGLIA
-620 VKKDTAATLNAWGK
+620 AKKDTAATLNAWGK

-700 AYKMQ
+700 EYKMQ

-778 VRGLFTGKYRDMAA
+778 VKTAFTGKYRDMAA

-809 WQAAFDAAERQA
+809 WQAAFDAAERQ
-821 GISSSV
+821 
-827 RPGDTV
+827 TE
-833 QYDDAVY
+833 
-840 SLRVTD
+840 
-846 KDTLDFLDKQKT
+846 KT
-858 ITTYKT
+858 KT
-864 MQLVDGK
+864 AASDG
-871 LYPPMAARVD
+871 
-881 GHYED
+881 
-886 ASELGKWEMAVERP
+886 
-900 DLVKDGKFKLD
+900 
-911 KGKGQGSLMAA
+911 
-922 YNPYMHSS
+922 
-930 NLVLN
+930 
-935 DQFSGAYTR
+935 
-944 DNLVTVECEVPAS
+944 
-957 EMTSGYHADGAKDS
+957 DGAKYQIKQFPNGMKYVQADRQVLFGNDPKAWS
-971 VGWHS
+971 EQLESYINGKIRNHEDVRLIAEDGDVLLLTS
-976 WHTGTVAG
+976 KSAG
-984 QVRKATGMERQVF
+984 KMSSIYDNNGRTLDEKAFERKA
-997 LSRWIKPVRILSNAE
+997 N
-1012 VAGMY
+1012 
-1017 KELLGNTGIAV
+1017 
-1028 PDNVVT
+1028 
-1034 PGLLA
+1034 
-1039 ELKKA
+1039 
-1044 GVSIKESGRVK
+1044 
-1055 AAAGEGDGVRFSLKQ
+1055 AAAHIDELIKVSERGGKTVLDFGGRHGDMAKDGWNYRTAYFMDFDGKYYR
-1070 TRDGRN
+1070 TRISVALGKDGSIV
-1076 YVMVENAMTNAE
+1076 Y
-1088 LKNYQTIANYI
+1088 
-1099 AQNIGAVY
+1099 NIGEMQERS
-1107 TIIESGQRVYIGKD
+1107 TPQINGSSGI
-1121 LPNEYTHSKYTQRIA
+1121 
-1136 NSAKQRAKNRAVSN
+1136 
-1150 LGEMVE
+1150 
-1156 IATNRRWE
+1156 
-1164 KTRHPNNKDAA
+1164 
-1175 YGMYRYDTTFA
+1175 
-1186 FPVKGENG
+1186 
-1194 VYRAYD
+1194 
-1200 AELLIRNASDG
+1200 
-1211 RKYLYDI
+1211 
-1218 VSIKENTG
+1218 
-1226 LALDLNQKARGRQN
+1226 
-1240 AATQSGASGTSI
+1240 SGAQWGNASGTSI

-1261 QFSLKA
+1261 QFSLKSTDSTGRKLSEQQQEFFKDSKVRDA
-1267 PVEETK
+1267 EGR
-1273 NLLALHN
+1273 LLTVYHG
-1280 LTEKNLLDAAKL
+1280 TDAEFTVFDPDKIEQNYPLRGGDLGFYFTPYKEDAQGYAGNASGKL
-1292 GGLPM
+1292 GGGYVMEAYLNLRNPLIVED
-1297 PSIAIVKADE
+1297 SGWGIAAGQADVRHSDLKRWAKDGGHDGIIVRSTDE
-1307 GHGEYGDISFVFSKD
+1307 I
-1322 TIDPQLFRSNKVYGY
+1322 
-1337 DAWTPTA
+1337 
-1344 PQIEYEV
+1344 
-1351 NEKSAKK
+1351 
-1358 IHDLFYRMERAKGR
+1358 
-1372 SFADP
+1372 
-1377 LYSAANTLEDELN
+1377 
-1390 RKGGV
+1390 
-1395 DKVVG
+1395 
-1400 AMRDDPRV
+1400 
-1408 MNIYL
+1408 
-1413 EDTGRGAVDN
+1413 
-1423 VIKREVTRMDDN
+1423 MDDN
-1435 QQEMAS
+1435 
-1441 FLIRELGD
+1441 G
-1449 GVVNDFRP
+1449 
-1457 KGNESPVAARK
+1457 
-1468 LWYKDHGEALNAAL
+1468 
-1482 QKYYEKLGLP
+1482 
-1492 AKDAADVVNA
+1492 
-1502 ETVAAK
+1502 T
-1508 TRYMLDARKYL
+1508 
-1519 AGNTETVTEEV
+1519 
-1530 DRDATNKAIR
+1530 
-1540 DKVNQKEYE
+1540 
-1549 QWLDDLFDGV
+1549 
-1559 VKNEGIYNGKDYYT
+1559 
-1573 SSGNRRSFSAT
+1573 
-1584 HYEITLE
+1584 
-1591 NIVKAMKQGD
+1591 
-1601 QKGANTFF
+1601 
-1609 GGQAIWG
+1609 
-1616 VASKDYG
+1616 
-1623 SIDEIKADS
+1623 
-1632 GRLQKMTEEEYS
+1632 
-1644 AIRQKY
+1644 
-1650 SERLAELTNEIKD
+1650 
-1663 PAARNEFIA
+1663 
-1672 SDDAASA
+1672 
-1679 IVETLRTKRTVE
+1679 
-1691 AIDKELRTYPTLHI
+1691 
-1705 KPDTA
+1705 PDTVYIA
-1710 EKVLRLAQ
+1710 FSPEQIKRVDNPNPTSDP
-1718 DISNMPTGYFE
+1718 DI
-1729 AKPQRA
+1729 
-1735 VGFDEVLAAVI
+1735 
-1746 PNDAGAEVK
+1746 
-1755 AALENAGVRMI
+1755 
-1766 EYASGDE
+1766 
-1773 KARLDAV
+1773 
-1780 NSVENARFSL
+1780 RFSL
-1790 KATAEVEREAREL
+1790 KAYSEAEKKDHVKSAKEFFGKTYSWNETGYITTDGTKLDFSGRHDGGPGGYRTVDHRDIRDALGLDYGGDDYSGAMVQFMGEGNIRISPESGGINLSVMPTKAQFDSLADFISKNRGEVILDLDDANGNTVSSTEYPKGTHSSKVINDIKAYFENGTTPYVSELEKFRYQLKNTAEVEREAREL

-1834 SVMARDVK
+1834 SVVARDVK
-1842 KLGLNL
+1842 NLGQNL

-1877 TMKDLMPHAKAVAE
+1877 TMEDLMPHAKAVAE

-1946 TSVDTVYGEL
+1946 TSVDIVYGEL

-1978 IGDVL
+1978 IGNVL

-2065 KKGSEKRKA
+2065 KNGSEKRKA

-2263 QLYRTLRNAQDQQHW
+2263 QLYRTLRNAQDQKHL
-2278 MLRDVQRE
+2278 MLKDVQRE

-2301 RHTFTTGRGVELTL
+2301 RHTFTTGRGVEMTL

-2336 LTVGGIVQPEIKRN
+2336 LTVGGIVQPEIKRD

-2528 RDMQNGMVK
+2528 RDMQNGQKKSGLATARM
-2537 NSSDTTRSIERIVG
+2537 IEKYVG
-2551 NTKGAAVGSNWRVVI
+2551 SYKGAKVGSNWRVII

-2581 ENMAKGIAKGVTA
+2581 ENMAKGIAKGVTD
-2594 GNGWDK
+2594 GSGWDK

-2616 DQGSRYTIAREVYGS
+2616 DQGSIYTIAHEVYGT
-2631 SDSVMDKLSDWSSRA
+2631 SDSFSDKLSEWSLRGA
-2646 AANADAITWGKIWN
+2646 AKADAITWGKIWN

-2709 SDALTRQATSFMGE
+2709 GDMLFRQATSFMGE

-2741 TNTQKRSA
+2741 TNTQKRST

-2764 DIINSLAQSLV
+2764 DVINSLAQSLV

-2787 WARFFAE
+2787 WGRFFTA

-2810 NVLLEGNLKGN
+2810 NVLLEGNLKDN

-2826 RLPYAKDLISILQG
+2826 RMPFAKDVISILQG

-2854 VRATQTMYSSVTGE
+2854 VRATQMMYSSVTGK
-2868 GKYTTAYACKQLL
+2868 GKYTTTYACKQLL
-2881 TAVSKIFGVSVANLG
+2881 AAVSQIFGVSVANLG
-2896 RDVWAAARS
+2896 RDVWALARS
-2905 AANET
+2905 IANET
-2910 GNVRIMFEMEKAI
+2910 GSVRIMFEMEKAI
-2923 YGMDRSAGNR
+2923 YRMDRSAGNR

-2939 LYLAQKESDTKTAR
+2939 LYLAQKENDTKTAR
-2953 MIYKEMLEH
+2953 LIYKEMLEH

-2971 GVETIMKAEQNV
+2971 GVETIMKNEQGV
-2983 KSVKELKNRWR
+2983 GSVKELKNRWR

>member
-1 MKVTY
+1 MPRPTGSTAQERILLRANAIGKVKEPEDNTARSRILSRAAEMGEVKPAEAAPKY
-6 VGNTERN
+6 AEETTREPYSIAALGAGNY
-13 GEKRKVTYTGT
+13 G
-24 LGPSAAQDKRGPKA
+24 ADKRIFGEGYNYGQGLAKA
-38 TYVGVDTSKG
+38 GLIGLSQIAKVGTSAGAWAENLLGAFIKEGSNGVVAPDTSKWLFNRWNQNVDAEAEG
-48 SSDGVAWHT
+48 IRQKYA
-57 DKALLQANKEYFAGK
+57 
-72 KNENQSGFSRA
+72 ENTAR
-83 GKTVIGGLKGSLAGN
+83 
-98 MDAMGVA
+98 
-105 YQAGQGGRT
+105 GGR
-114 QRNTAALKD
+114 
-123 AQWAVSRAKYAYD
+123 
-136 TDKTPASAAELNNA
+136 AAEVAEDLGSA
-150 LKQLKAYADVLGD
+150 TVAAVPQAVAAILTGGASSVMTAEQLAAQAATSPGIVNTISTGMRTMVKDPNFQLSFAQVFGP
-163 GAYEQALKAA
+163 GYEQAKADGADDFRATVYAVGNGLMNAAVEVGGGIQTLPKELQGGTSAWKAWVDSMLDEGKEEAVQGVIERAMQNAVYDKGNPLVGIGNDAIFDPAAAAEEFAGGAVVGGILSGGQIGVSALGNRVA
-173 YDASG
+173 YDA
-178 RIGTDDLNKLYE
+178 
-190 SLGKVNVDTST
+190 
-201 GVQQKATK
+201 
-209 ASRDLALQVQQSG
+209 
-222 IRDIEAAKEGV
+222 
-233 GTFGQMVIDTGASM
+233 
-247 AQMGGDLVVNALLS
+247 
-261 TPGSM
+261 
-266 MPFATRAFGGA
+266 
-277 TMQAREGGG
+277 
-286 DLKQQIAYGAVQAG
+286 
-300 KEVLTEK
+300 
-307 MFNMALPFA
+307 A
-316 KAYGGGALDDVTQRA
+316 KAQYNR
-331 IQTAVDKLGKT
+331 
-342 AAGKRALN
+342 
-350 AAFQLTASG
+350 
-359 VGEGLEEL
+359 
-367 IGDWMEWQMPR
+367 
-378 IYGGDVDTA
+378 
-387 GETLANSLYDFVVGG
+387 
-402 MAGVAG
+402 
-408 SVISP
+408 
-413 DTYSYGRYAADV
+413 DV
-425 QQNTAPEINT
+425 QRNTAPEINT

-441 EAVTRGEAITGNQAA
+441 EAVTRGETITGNQAA

-502 RATPPSPSA
+502 RATPPTPAA

-593 ENAEVASVTTTAGAG
+593 ENAEVASVTITAGAG

-620 VKKDTAATLNAWGK
+620 AKKNTAATLNAWGK

-645 VLGGRANGQYIKEQ
+645 VLGGRANGQYLKEQ
-659 NLIQIAADSDKP
+659 HLIQIAADSDKP

-700 AYKMQ
+700 EYKMR

-751 DLFAKFSKENRT
+751 ALFAKFSKENRT

-778 VRGLFTGKYRDMAA
+778 VKTTFTGKYRDMAA

-881 GHYED
+881 GRYED

-1044 GVSIKESGRVK
+1044 GVPIKESGRVK
-1055 AAAGEGDGVRFSLKQ
+1055 TFAGEGDGVRYSLKNTTDKNVVSIKQ
-1070 TRDGRN
+1070 QIANAAQELNAADPVVRKTVFNIFSNMNIKQKRAWAEAEALKYGNRVDRQGYGSIEVSRKDVNSALNYLQSDGEIAAFTALPHVLKRGKEIYREADHKGRGYSTVTFAGPVEINGTRGNMAVVVRETSKNHYDMHRIVMPDGSAFTFA
-1076 YVMVENAMTNAE
+1076 EKTNAE
-1088 LKNYQTIANYI
+1088 
-1099 AQNIGAVY
+1099 
-1107 TIIESGQRVYIGKD
+1107 
-1121 LPNEYTHSKYTQRIA
+1121 
-1136 NSAKQRAKNRAVSN
+1136 
-1150 LGEMVE
+1150 
-1156 IATNRRWE
+1156 
-1164 KTRHPNNKDAA
+1164 
-1175 YGMYRYDTTFA
+1175 
-1186 FPVKGENG
+1186 
-1194 VYRAYD
+1194 
-1200 AELLIRNASDG
+1200 
-1211 RKYLYDI
+1211 
-1218 VSIKENTG
+1218 TG
-1226 LALDLNQKARGRQN
+1226 PT
-1240 AATQSGASGTSI
+1240 AATSSKEALTQPTASTSKTSI

-1261 QFSLKA
+1261 LFSLKA

-1344 PQIEYEV
+1344 PQVEYEV
-1351 NEKSAKK
+1351 NEKAAKK
-1358 IHDLFYRMERAKGR
+1358 IRDLFDRMQREKGR

-1423 VIKREVTRMDDN
+1423 VIRREVKRMDDN

-1530 DRDATNKAIR
+1530 DRDATDKAIR
-1540 DKVNQKEYE
+1540 DKVNQKVYE

-1644 AIRQKY
+1644 VIRQKY

-1679 IVETLRTKRTVE
+1679 IVETLRTKRTVA
-1691 AIDKELRTYPTLHI
+1691 AIDKELRTYPTLQI

-1746 PNDAGAEVK
+1746 PNDASAEVK

-1808 ALAKQNEALKQRV
+1808 ALAKQNEVLKQRV

-1834 SVMARDVK
+1834 SVVARDVK
-1842 KLGLNL
+1842 KLGQSL

-1877 TMKDLMPHAKAVAE
+1877 TMEDLMPHAKAVAE

-1904 AELLEIRDHLK
+1904 AELLEIRDYLK
-1915 RQTIQFSGDMANYG
+1915 RQTIHFNGDMANYG
-1929 DFRKSHM
+1929 DFRKGHM

-1962 GYFPSD
+1962 GYFPSN
-1968 VHTEADKLLQ
+1968 VYTEADKLLQ

-1983 DGLDSV
+1983 DGLDSI

-2006 NQLID
+2006 NQLVD

-2055 ALRKKYNEKT
+2055 ALRKTYNEKT
-2065 KKGSEKRKA
+2065 KKGNEKRKA

-2101 PERLRVAVASLLQ
+2101 PERLRVTVASLLQ

-2178 SALGGKRIADMSV
+2178 SALGGKRIADMNV

-2218 KYKSTSEWAER
+2218 KYESTSEWAER

-2263 QLYRTLRNAQDQQHW
+2263 QVYRTLRNAQDQQHW
-2278 MLRDVQRE
+2278 MLTEVQRE

-2301 RHTFTTGRGVELTL
+2301 RHTFTTGRGVKLTL

-2336 LTVGGIVQPEIKRN
+2336 LTVGGIVQPEIQRN
-2350 GKLKEIPRGND
+2350 GKLKAIPRGND

-2468 AQNASDMIK
+2468 AKNASDMIK

-2537 NSSDTTRSIERIVG
+2537 NASDTTRSIERIVG

-2581 ENMAKGIAKGVTA
+2581 ENMAKGIAKGVTD

-2787 WARFFAE
+2787 WARFFAA

-2923 YGMDRSAGNR
+2923 YRMDRSAGNR

-2939 LYLAQKESDTKTAR
+2939 LYLAQKENDTKTAR

-2962 GYDEKDVQQ
+2962 GYDEKDVRQ
-2971 GVETIMKAEQNV
+2971 GVEAIMKTEQKV
-2983 KSVKELKNRWR
+2983 KSVDDLKNRWR

>member
-1 MKVTY
+1 MPRPTGSTAQERILLRANAIGKVKEPEENTARSRILSRAAELGEVQPPQAAPKY
-6 VGNTERN
+6 AEETTREPYSIAALGAGNYGTNKQANEGYNYGKGLLKAGGMGLSAIARDVTTPLALGERTVAKGWN
-13 GEKRKVTYTGT
+13 ALFGNIAPMNERGFFNAWDENIALEQEGLQQRYAENTAKGGQYAEKGENLLASAVETLPSLVIALATGGTSAAAKAGDLAAQTAAKSSPALVQT
-24 LGPSAAQDKRGPKA
+24 LKNVAAARAKDPNYLASAAQIFSHSYNDAKTEGVDDKRAALYAIGN
-38 TYVGVDTSKG
+38 
-48 SSDGVAWHT
+48 
-57 DKALLQANKEYFAGK
+57 ALLGSEIEISGGIQNLPGKVANQAAWRTLVNTMLDEGKEEVLQGIIDRTLQNAVYDADNPYFGVNENAIFDPETAAEEFAG
-72 KNENQSGFSRA
+72 GA
-83 GKTVIGGLKGSLAGN
+83 IVGGLLSGGT
-98 MDAMGVA
+98 MGV
-105 YQAGQGGRT
+105 
-114 QRNTAALKD
+114 
-123 AQWAVSRAKYAYD
+123 
-136 TDKTPASAAELNNA
+136 SAIANR
-150 LKQLKAYADVLGD
+150 V
-163 GAYEQALKAA
+163 A
-173 YDASG
+173 YDAAKAQYN
-178 RIGTDDLNKLYE
+178 RD
-190 SLGKVNVDTST
+190 
-201 GVQQKATK
+201 VQQK
-209 ASRDLALQVQQSG
+209 
-222 IRDIEAAKEGV
+222 
-233 GTFGQMVIDTGASM
+233 
-247 AQMGGDLVVNALLS
+247 
-261 TPGSM
+261 
-266 MPFATRAFGGA
+266 
-277 TMQAREGGG
+277 
-286 DLKQQIAYGAVQAG
+286 
-300 KEVLTEK
+300 
-307 MFNMALPFA
+307 
-316 KAYGGGALDDVTQRA
+316 
-331 IQTAVDKLGKT
+331 
-342 AAGKRALN
+342 
-350 AAFQLTASG
+350 
-359 VGEGLEEL
+359 
-367 IGDWMEWQMPR
+367 
-378 IYGGDVDTA
+378 
-387 GETLANSLYDFVVGG
+387 
-402 MAGVAG
+402 
-408 SVISP
+408 
-413 DTYSYGRYAADV
+413 
-425 QQNTAPEINT
+425 TAPEINT

-441 EAVTRGEAITGNQAA
+441 EAVTRGETITGNQAA

-493 SRKVTQETQ
+493 SREVTQETQ
-502 RATPPSPSA
+502 RVTPPSPTA

-578 AYNAGLEDARVQLAR
+578 AYNAGLEDARAQLAR

-608 LADNEYSRGLIA
+608 LADNEYSRYLIA

-700 AYKMQ
+700 EYKMQ

-731 RDEVMDELAADFAG
+731 RDGVMDELAADFAG

-809 WQAAFDAAERQA
+809 WQAAFDASERQA
-821 GISSSV
+821 EK
-827 RPGDTV
+827 
-833 QYDDAVY
+833 A
-840 SLRVTD
+840 
-846 KDTLDFLDKQKT
+846 KT
-858 ITTYKT
+858 
-864 MQLVDGK
+864 
-871 LYPPMAARVD
+871 
-881 GHYED
+881 
-886 ASELGKWEMAVERP
+886 
-900 DLVKDGKFKLD
+900 
-911 KGKGQGSLMAA
+911 
-922 YNPYMHSS
+922 
-930 NLVLN
+930 
-935 DQFSGAYTR
+935 
-944 DNLVTVECEVPAS
+944 
-957 EMTSGYHADGAKDS
+957 
-971 VGWHS
+971 
-976 WHTGTVAG
+976 
-984 QVRKATGMERQVF
+984 
-997 LSRWIKPVRILSNAE
+997 
-1012 VAGMY
+1012 
-1017 KELLGNTGIAV
+1017 
-1028 PDNVVT
+1028 
-1034 PGLLA
+1034 
-1039 ELKKA
+1039 
-1044 GVSIKESGRVK
+1044 
-1055 AAAGEGDGVRFSLKQ
+1055 AAGNGDGVRYMIRNVGGETMTVIDTEND
-1070 TRDGRN
+1070 TRDFKAVEAYLKTLVDADHPFSTILADAQPV
-1076 YVMVENAMTNAE
+1076 YV
-1088 LKNYQTIANYI
+1088 
-1099 AQNIGAVY
+1099 
-1107 TIIESGQRVYIGKD
+1107 GKD
-1121 LPNEYTHSKYTQRIA
+1121 LPGEYRSSEYSKNLRKSIREVKMQAATNLDEMLLLAENGEWRENVKSKHA
-1136 NSAKQRAKNRAVSN
+1136 EDAKN
-1150 LGEMVE
+1150 G
-1156 IATNRRWE
+1156 W
-1164 KTRHPNNKDAA
+1164 
-1175 YGMYRYDTTFA
+1175 YRYDTQFA
-1186 FPVKGENG
+1186 VPILNAKKAIDHYT
-1194 VYRAYD
+1194 VYGGT
-1200 AELLIRNASDG
+1200 LLIRNDADG
-1211 RKYLYDI
+1211 KSYLYDLI
-1218 VSIKENTG
+1218 DIEKKKVIS
-1226 LALDLNQKARGRQN
+1226 
-1240 AATQSGASGTSI
+1240 AASFSAETHSEVFAPKPSDTSI
-1252 LTDGENVKP
+1252 PTDGENVKP

-1267 PVEETK
+1267 TDSTGRKLSEQQQEYFKDSKVRDAEGRLRLMYRGDAGSFTVFDRKKSKGSNLYGRGFYFTDSKTHAGQYGNNVREFYLNITNPVSTTETTITRAQMRRF
-1273 NLLALHN
+1273 LAAVAEN
-1280 LTEKNLLDAAKL
+1280 EDDFSFEN
-1292 GGLPM
+1292 
-1297 PSIAIVKADE
+1297 
-1307 GHGEYGDISFVFSKD
+1307 YGYGA
-1322 TIDPQLFRSNKVYGY
+1322 TIDSVLRSIYGKS
-1337 DAWTPTA
+1337 DFLMLNDVSLTA
-1344 PQIEYEV
+1344 I
-1351 NEKSAKK
+1351 
-1358 IHDLFYRMERAKGR
+1358 
-1372 SFADP
+1372 
-1377 LYSAANTLEDELN
+1377 
-1390 RKGGV
+1390 
-1395 DKVVG
+1395 
-1400 AMRDDPRV
+1400 
-1408 MNIYL
+1408 
-1413 EDTGRGAVDN
+1413 
-1423 VIKREVTRMDDN
+1423 
-1435 QQEMAS
+1435 
-1441 FLIRELGD
+1441 GD
-1449 GVVNDFRP
+1449 M
-1457 KGNESPVAARK
+1457 VAAVE
-1468 LWYKDHGEALNAAL
+1468 LFNEINGTSYD
-1482 QKYYEKLGLP
+1482 GLIM
-1492 AKDAADVVNA
+1492 DT
-1502 ETVAAK
+1502 ETVAFRSEQIK
-1508 TRYMLDARKYL
+1508 
-1519 AGNTETVTEEV
+1519 NV
-1530 DRDATNKAIR
+1530 DNFTP
-1540 DKVNQKEYE
+1540 
-1549 QWLDDLFDGV
+1549 
-1559 VKNEGIYNGKDYYT
+1559 T
-1573 SSGNRRSFSAT
+1573 S
-1584 HYEITLE
+1584 
-1591 NIVKAMKQGD
+1591 
-1601 QKGANTFF
+1601 
-1609 GGQAIWG
+1609 
-1616 VASKDYG
+1616 
-1623 SIDEIKADS
+1623 
-1632 GRLQKMTEEEYS
+1632 
-1644 AIRQKY
+1644 
-1650 SERLAELTNEIKD
+1650 D
-1663 PAARNEFIA
+1663 P
-1672 SDDAASA
+1672 
-1679 IVETLRTKRTVE
+1679 
-1691 AIDKELRTYPTLHI
+1691 
-1705 KPDTA
+1705 
-1710 EKVLRLAQ
+1710 
-1718 DISNMPTGYFE
+1718 DI
-1729 AKPQRA
+1729 
-1735 VGFDEVLAAVI
+1735 
-1746 PNDAGAEVK
+1746 
-1755 AALENAGVRMI
+1755 
-1766 EYASGDE
+1766 
-1773 KARLDAV
+1773 
-1780 NSVENARFSL
+1780 RFSL
-1790 KATAEVEREAREL
+1790 KAYSEAEKKDHVKSAKQFFGKTYSWNETGYITTDGTKLDFSGRHDGGPGGYRTVDHRDIRDALGLDYGGDDYSGAMVQFMGEGNIRISPESGGINLSVMPTKAQFDSLSDFISKNRGEVILDLDDATGNTVYSTEYPKGTHSSKVINDIKAYFENGTTPYVSELGKFRYQLKNTAEVEREAREL

-1834 SVMARDVK
+1834 SVVARDVK

-1862 SEMDALAKAVMKRDV
+1862 SEMDALAKAVMKLDV
-1877 TMKDLMPHAKAVAE
+1877 TMEDLMPHAKAVAE

-1962 GYFPSD
+1962 GYFPSG
-1968 VHTEADKLLQ
+1968 VYMEADKLLQ

-1983 DGLDSV
+1983 DGLDNV

-2065 KKGSEKRKA
+2065 KKGGEKRKA

-2142 LEADRLKQIYDDIL
+2142 LEADQLKQIYNDIL

-2286 AEKFLDKNVYKNRFD
+2286 AEKFLDKNVYKNRID

-2330 EQAMHH
+2330 EQAMRH

-2414 EEHYWPIKAA
+2414 EEHYWPINAA

-2581 ENMAKGIAKGVTA
+2581 ENMAKGIAKGVTD

-2775 DALRDDDKEKKY
+2775 DALREDDKEKKY
-2787 WARFFAE
+2787 WARFFAA

-2923 YGMDRSAGNR
+2923 YRMDRSAGNR

-2939 LYLAQKESDTKTAR
+2939 LYLAQKENDTKTAR

-2962 GYDEKDVQQ
+2962 GYDEKDVRQ
-2971 GVETIMKAEQNV
+2971 GVEAIMKTEQKV
-2983 KSVKELKNRWR
+2983 KSVDDLKNRWR

>member
-1 MKVTY
+1 MPRPTGGTAQERIMLRANAIGKVKEPEE
-6 VGNTERN
+6 NTARS
-13 GEKRKVTYTGT
+13 RI
-24 LGPSAAQDKRGPKA
+24 LSRAAQMGEVKPAEAAPKYAEETTREPYSIAALGAGNYGADKRIFGEGYNYGQGLAKA
-38 TYVGVDTSKG
+38 GLIGLSQIAKVGTSAGAGAENLLGAFIKEGSNGVVAPDTSKWLFNRWNQNV
-48 SSDGVAWHT
+48 VAEAEGIRQ
-57 DKALLQANKEYFAGK
+57 KYA
-72 KNENQSGFSRA
+72 ENTAR
-83 GKTVIGGLKGSLAGN
+83 
-98 MDAMGVA
+98 
-105 YQAGQGGRT
+105 GGR
-114 QRNTAALKD
+114 
-123 AQWAVSRAKYAYD
+123 
-136 TDKTPASAAELNNA
+136 AAEVAEDLGSA
-150 LKQLKAYADVLGD
+150 TVAAVPQAVAAILTGGASSVMTAEQLAAQAATSPGIVNTISTGMRTMVKDPNFQLSFAQVFGP
-163 GAYEQALKAA
+163 GYEQAKADGADDFRATVYAVGNGLMNAAVEVGGGIQTLPKELQGGTSAWKAWVDSMLEEGKEEAVQGVIDRAMQNAVYDKGNPLVGIGNDAIFDPAAAAEEFAGGAVVGGILSGGQIGVNALGNRVA
-173 YDASG
+173 YDA
-178 RIGTDDLNKLYE
+178 
-190 SLGKVNVDTST
+190 
-201 GVQQKATK
+201 
-209 ASRDLALQVQQSG
+209 
-222 IRDIEAAKEGV
+222 
-233 GTFGQMVIDTGASM
+233 
-247 AQMGGDLVVNALLS
+247 
-261 TPGSM
+261 
-266 MPFATRAFGGA
+266 
-277 TMQAREGGG
+277 
-286 DLKQQIAYGAVQAG
+286 
-300 KEVLTEK
+300 
-307 MFNMALPFA
+307 A
-316 KAYGGGALDDVTQRA
+316 KAQYNR
-331 IQTAVDKLGKT
+331 
-342 AAGKRALN
+342 
-350 AAFQLTASG
+350 
-359 VGEGLEEL
+359 
-367 IGDWMEWQMPR
+367 
-378 IYGGDVDTA
+378 
-387 GETLANSLYDFVVGG
+387 
-402 MAGVAG
+402 
-408 SVISP
+408 
-413 DTYSYGRYAADV
+413 DV
-425 QQNTAPEINT
+425 QRNTAPEINT

-441 EAVTRGEAITGNQAA
+441 EAVTRGETITGNQAA

-493 SRKVTQETQ
+493 SREVTQETH
-502 RATPPSPSA
+502 RATTPSPIA

-620 VKKDTAATLNAWGK
+620 AKKDTAATLNAWGK
-634 KLGVRIEIVDQ
+634 KLGVRIEIVDH
-645 VLGGRANGQYIKEQ
+645 VLGGKANGQYIKEQ

-700 AYKMQ
+700 EYKMQ

-778 VRGLFTGKYRDMAA
+778 VKTAFTGKYRDMAA

-800 AELEDIAKQ
+800 AELENIAKQ

-821 GISSSV
+821 E
-827 RPGDTV
+827 
-833 QYDDAVY
+833 
-840 SLRVTD
+840 
-846 KDTLDFLDKQKT
+846 KT
-858 ITTYKT
+858 KT
-864 MQLVDGK
+864 AASDG
-871 LYPPMAARVD
+871 
-881 GHYED
+881 
-886 ASELGKWEMAVERP
+886 
-900 DLVKDGKFKLD
+900 
-911 KGKGQGSLMAA
+911 
-922 YNPYMHSS
+922 
-930 NLVLN
+930 
-935 DQFSGAYTR
+935 
-944 DNLVTVECEVPAS
+944 
-957 EMTSGYHADGAKDS
+957 DGAKYQIKQFPNGMKYVQADRQVLFGNDPKAWS
-971 VGWHS
+971 EQLESYINGKIRNHENVRLIAEDGDVLLLTS
-976 WHTGTVAG
+976 KSAG
-984 QVRKATGMERQVF
+984 KLSSIYDNNGRTLDEKAFERKA
-997 LSRWIKPVRILSNAE
+997 N
-1012 VAGMY
+1012 
-1017 KELLGNTGIAV
+1017 
-1028 PDNVVT
+1028 
-1034 PGLLA
+1034 
-1039 ELKKA
+1039 
-1044 GVSIKESGRVK
+1044 
-1055 AAAGEGDGVRFSLKQ
+1055 AAAHIDELIKVSERGGKTVLDFGGRHGDMAKDGWNYRTAYFMDFDGKYYR
-1070 TRDGRN
+1070 TRISVALGKDGSIV
-1076 YVMVENAMTNAE
+1076 Y
-1088 LKNYQTIANYI
+1088 
-1099 AQNIGAVY
+1099 NIGEMQERS
-1107 TIIESGQRVYIGKD
+1107 TPQINGSSGNSGAQRG
-1121 LPNEYTHSKYTQRIA
+1121 
-1136 NSAKQRAKNRAVSN
+1136 
-1150 LGEMVE
+1150 
-1156 IATNRRWE
+1156 
-1164 KTRHPNNKDAA
+1164 
-1175 YGMYRYDTTFA
+1175 
-1186 FPVKGENG
+1186 
-1194 VYRAYD
+1194 
-1200 AELLIRNASDG
+1200 NASG
-1211 RKYLYDI
+1211 I
-1218 VSIKENTG
+1218 
-1226 LALDLNQKARGRQN
+1226 
-1240 AATQSGASGTSI
+1240 SI

-1267 PVEETK
+1267 TDSTGRKLSEQQQEYFKDSKVRDAEGRLRPMYRGDAGSFTVFDRKKSKGSNLYGRGFYFTDSKTHAGQYGNNVREFYLNITNPVSTTETTITRAQMRK
-1273 NLLALHN
+1273 FLAAVAEN
-1280 LTEKNLLDAAKL
+1280 EDDFSFENY
-1292 GGLPM
+1292 GY
-1297 PSIAIVKADE
+1297 
-1307 GHGEYGDISFVFSKD
+1307 GE
-1322 TIDPQLFRSNKVYGY
+1322 TIDSVLRSIYGKS
-1337 DAWTPTA
+1337 DFLMLNDVSLTA
-1344 PQIEYEV
+1344 I
-1351 NEKSAKK
+1351 
-1358 IHDLFYRMERAKGR
+1358 
-1372 SFADP
+1372 
-1377 LYSAANTLEDELN
+1377 
-1390 RKGGV
+1390 
-1395 DKVVG
+1395 
-1400 AMRDDPRV
+1400 
-1408 MNIYL
+1408 
-1413 EDTGRGAVDN
+1413 
-1423 VIKREVTRMDDN
+1423 
-1435 QQEMAS
+1435 
-1441 FLIRELGD
+1441 GD
-1449 GVVNDFRP
+1449 M
-1457 KGNESPVAARK
+1457 VAAVE
-1468 LWYKDHGEALNAAL
+1468 LFNEINGTSYD
-1482 QKYYEKLGLP
+1482 GLIM
-1492 AKDAADVVNA
+1492 DT
-1502 ETVAAK
+1502 ETVAFRSEQIK
-1508 TRYMLDARKYL
+1508 
-1519 AGNTETVTEEV
+1519 NV
-1530 DRDATNKAIR
+1530 DNFT
-1540 DKVNQKEYE
+1540 
-1549 QWLDDLFDGV
+1549 
-1559 VKNEGIYNGKDYYT
+1559 
-1573 SSGNRRSFSAT
+1573 
-1584 HYEITLE
+1584 
-1591 NIVKAMKQGD
+1591 
-1601 QKGANTFF
+1601 
-1609 GGQAIWG
+1609 
-1616 VASKDYG
+1616 
-1623 SIDEIKADS
+1623 
-1632 GRLQKMTEEEYS
+1632 
-1644 AIRQKY
+1644 
-1650 SERLAELTNEIKD
+1650 
-1663 PAARNEFIA
+1663 
-1672 SDDAASA
+1672 
-1679 IVETLRTKRTVE
+1679 
-1691 AIDKELRTYPTLHI
+1691 
-1705 KPDTA
+1705 
-1710 EKVLRLAQ
+1710 
-1718 DISNMPTGYFE
+1718 PTG
-1729 AKPQRA
+1729 
-1735 VGFDEVLAAVI
+1735 DTDI
-1746 PNDAGAEVK
+1746 
-1755 AALENAGVRMI
+1755 
-1766 EYASGDE
+1766 
-1773 KARLDAV
+1773 
-1780 NSVENARFSL
+1780 RFSL
-1790 KATAEVEREAREL
+1790 KTYSEAEKKDHVKSAKEFFGKTYSWNETGYITTDGTKLDFSGRHDGGPGGYRTVDHRDIRDALGLDYGGDDYSGAMVQFMGEGNIRISPESGGINLSVMPTKAQLDTLSDFISKNRGEVILDLDDTNGKTVSSTEYPKGTHSSKVINDIKAYFETGATPHVSELGQFRYQMRGTAEVEREAQEL

-1808 ALAKQNEALKQRV
+1808 ALAKQTEALKQRV
-1821 QELKGEMRISKEP
+1821 QELRGEMRISKEP
-1834 SVMARDVK
+1834 SVVARDVK
-1842 KLGLNL
+1842 KLGQNL

-1877 TMKDLMPHAKAVAE
+1877 TMEDLMPHAKAVAE

-1936 GTLKLNKDNG
+1936 GTLKLSKDNG

-1968 VHTEADKLLQ
+1968 VYTEADKLLQ

-2065 KKGSEKRKA
+2065 KNGSEKRKA

-2178 SALGGKRIADMSV
+2178 SALGGRRIADMSV

-2278 MLRDVQRE
+2278 MLMDVQRE

-2508 QQVLSGVYG
+2508 QQVLSSVYG
-2517 DAAQKYWRNLM
+2517 DAAQKYWLNLM
-2528 RDMQNGMVK
+2528 RDMQNGQKKSGLATARM
-2537 NSSDTTRSIERIVG
+2537 IEKYVG
-2551 NTKGAAVGSNWRVVI
+2551 SYKGAAVGSNWRVVI
-2566 QQPTAFFRAAVILDP
+2566 QQPTAYFRAAVVLNP
-2581 ENMAKGIAKGVTA
+2581 ENMAKGLGNGVTK

-2600 ARNWAAI
+2600 ARKWAAI

-2631 SDSVMDKLSDWSSRA
+2631 SDSFMDKLSDWSSRA

-2709 SDALTRQATSFMGE
+2709 GDMLLRQATSFMGE

-2736 AWRFE
+2736 AWVFE
-2741 TNTQKRSA
+2741 TNPQKRSA

-2787 WARFFAE
+2787 WARFFAA

-2821 ITLVG
+2821 ITLLG
-2826 RLPYAKDLISILQG
+2826 RVPFGKDIISLLQG
-2840 YSVERMDADAIGDI
+2840 YTVDRMDASVIDDI
-2854 VRATQTMYSSVTGE
+2854 IKATRGMIASANGE
-2868 GKYTTAYACKQLL
+2868 GKKTMAYSAKQVL
-2881 TAVSKIFGVSVANLG
+2881 ASVSKVFGISVANVG
-2896 RDVWAAARS
+2896 RDVWSLARTIAS
-2905 AANET
+2905 ET
-2910 GNVRIMFEMEKAI
+2910 GNVRLMFEMEKAI
-2923 YGMDRSAGNR
+2923 YRMDRSAGNK

-2939 LYLAQKESDTKTAR
+2939 LYRAQKENDTKTAR
-2953 MIYKEMLEH
+2953 RIYKEMLEH
-2962 GYDEKDVQQ
+2962 GYDEKDVRQ
-2971 GVETIMKAEQNV
+2971 GVETIMKKEQGV
-2983 KSVKELKNRWR
+2983 ESVKELKNRWR

>member
-13 GEKRKVTYTGT
+13 GKKRKVTYTGT

-57 DKALLQANKEYFAGK
+57 DKASMQANKEYFSSKKQNDYNISALGAGNYGADK
-72 KNENQSGFSRA
+72 QANKGYNYGKGLLKAGGMGLSAIARDVTTPLAFGERTVAKGWNALFGNIAPMNERGFFNAWDENIALEQEGLQQKYAENTAKGGQYAEKGENLLASAVEALPSLAIAFASGGTSAAAKAGTLAAQTADKSSPALVQTLKNVAAARAKDPNYLSSAAQIFSHSYNDAKEEGVDDKRAALYAIGNALLGSEIEISGGIQNLPGKVANQAAWRTLVNTMLDEGKEEVLQGIIDRTLQNAVYDADNPYFGVNENAIFDPGTAAEEFA
-83 GKTVIGGLKGSLAGN
+83 GGAIVGGLLSGGT
-98 MDAMGVA
+98 MG
-105 YQAGQGGRT
+105 
-114 QRNTAALKD
+114 
-123 AQWAVSRAKYAYD
+123 
-136 TDKTPASAAELNNA
+136 
-150 LKQLKAYADVLGD
+150 
-163 GAYEQALKAA
+163 
-173 YDASG
+173 
-178 RIGTDDLNKLYE
+178 
-190 SLGKVNVDTST
+190 
-201 GVQQKATK
+201 
-209 ASRDLALQVQQSG
+209 
-222 IRDIEAAKEGV
+222 
-233 GTFGQMVIDTGASM
+233 
-247 AQMGGDLVVNALLS
+247 VNAL
-261 TPGSM
+261 
-266 MPFATRAFGGA
+266 ANRV
-277 TMQAREGGG
+277 
-286 DLKQQIAYGAVQAG
+286 AYGA
-300 KEVLTEK
+300 
-307 MFNMALPFA
+307 A
-316 KAYGGGALDDVTQRA
+316 KAQYNR
-331 IQTAVDKLGKT
+331 
-342 AAGKRALN
+342 
-350 AAFQLTASG
+350 
-359 VGEGLEEL
+359 
-367 IGDWMEWQMPR
+367 
-378 IYGGDVDTA
+378 
-387 GETLANSLYDFVVGG
+387 
-402 MAGVAG
+402 
-408 SVISP
+408 
-413 DTYSYGRYAADV
+413 DV
-425 QQNTAPEINT
+425 QQNTAPEMNA
-435 KAAEAV
+435 KSAEAV
-441 EAVTRGEAITGNQAA
+441 EAVTRGETITGNQAA

-493 SRKVTQETQ
+493 SREVTQETQ
-502 RATPPSPSA
+502 RVTPPSPA
-511 QKRAEKRVG
+511 VQKRAEKRVG

-578 AYNAGLEDARVQLAR
+578 AYNAGLEDARAQVAR

-608 LADNEYSRGLIA
+608 LADNEYSRYLIA
-620 VKKDTAATLNAWGK
+620 AKKDTAATLNTWGK

-659 NLIQIAADSDKP
+659 NLIQIAADSGKP

-685 DLSPAEYRKFRQAAV
+685 DLSPSEYRKFRQAAV
-700 AYKMQ
+700 EYKMR

-716 ERYMEAAEQEGVTLT
+716 ERHMETAEQEGVTLT

-768 LDSLKEFLAK
+768 LDSLKEFLNK

-800 AELEDIAKQ
+800 AELENIAKQ
-809 WQAAFDAAERQA
+809 WQSAFDAAERQA
-821 GISSSV
+821 E
-827 RPGDTV
+827 
-833 QYDDAVY
+833 
-840 SLRVTD
+840 
-846 KDTLDFLDKQKT
+846 KT
-858 ITTYKT
+858 KT
-864 MQLVDGK
+864 
-871 LYPPMAARVD
+871 
-881 GHYED
+881 
-886 ASELGKWEMAVERP
+886 
-900 DLVKDGKFKLD
+900 
-911 KGKGQGSLMAA
+911 
-922 YNPYMHSS
+922 
-930 NLVLN
+930 
-935 DQFSGAYTR
+935 
-944 DNLVTVECEVPAS
+944 
-957 EMTSGYHADGAKDS
+957 
-971 VGWHS
+971 
-976 WHTGTVAG
+976 
-984 QVRKATGMERQVF
+984 
-997 LSRWIKPVRILSNAE
+997 
-1012 VAGMY
+1012 
-1017 KELLGNTGIAV
+1017 
-1028 PDNVVT
+1028 
-1034 PGLLA
+1034 
-1039 ELKKA
+1039 
-1044 GVSIKESGRVK
+1044 
-1055 AAAGEGDGVRFSLKQ
+1055 AAGEGDGVRYMIRNVGGETMTVIDTEND
-1070 TRDGRN
+1070 TRDFKAAEAYLKTLVDADHPFSTILADAQPV
-1076 YVMVENAMTNAE
+1076 YV
-1088 LKNYQTIANYI
+1088 
-1099 AQNIGAVY
+1099 
-1107 TIIESGQRVYIGKD
+1107 GKD
-1121 LPNEYTHSKYTQRIA
+1121 LPGEYRSSEYSKNLRKSILEVKMQAATNLDEMVLLAENGEWRNNVKPKHA
-1136 NSAKQRAKNRAVSN
+1136 EDAKN
-1150 LGEMVE
+1150 G
-1156 IATNRRWE
+1156 W
-1164 KTRHPNNKDAA
+1164 
-1175 YGMYRYDTTFA
+1175 YRYDTQFA
-1186 FPVKGENG
+1186 VPILNAKKDIDHYT
-1194 VYRAYD
+1194 VYGGT
-1200 AELLIRNASDG
+1200 LLIRNDADG
-1211 RKYLYDI
+1211 KSYLYDLI
-1218 VSIKENTG
+1218 DIEKKKVISAASFSAKTHSEVFAPKPSII
-1226 LALDLNQKARGRQN
+1226 
-1240 AATQSGASGTSI
+1240 SI
-1252 LTDGENVKP
+1252 PADGENVKP

-1372 SFADP
+1372 RFADP

-1413 EDTGRGAVDN
+1413 EDTGRGAVEN

-1449 GVVNDFRP
+1449 GVVSDFRA
-1457 KGNESPVAARK
+1457 KGGESPIAARK
-1468 LWYKDHGEALNAAL
+1468 LWFKEHGEALNAAL

-1508 TRYMLDARKYL
+1508 TRYMLDTRKYL
-1519 AGNTETVTEEV
+1519 VGNTETVTEEV

-1623 SIDEIKADS
+1623 SIADIKRDS

-1679 IVETLRTKRTVE
+1679 IVETLRTKRTV
-1691 AIDKELRTYPTLHI
+1691 AGIDKELRTYPTLQI

-1710 EKVLRLAQ
+1710 GKVLQLYE

-1746 PNDAGAEVK
+1746 PNDASAEVK

-1834 SVMARDVK
+1834 SVVLRDVK
-1842 KLGLNL
+1842 KLGQNL

-1862 SEMDALAKAVMKRDV
+1862 SEMDALAKVVMKRDV
-1877 TMKDLMPHAKAVAE
+1877 TMEDLMPHAKAVAE

-1904 AELLEIRDHLK
+1904 AELLEIRDYLK
-1915 RQTIQFSGDMANYG
+1915 RQTIQFGGDMANYG

-1936 GTLKLNKDNG
+1936 GTLKLNKSNG

-1968 VHTEADKLLQ
+1968 VYTEADKLLQ

-2055 ALRKKYNEKT
+2055 ALRKKHNEKT

-2074 TAMRARIA
+2074 TEMRARIA

-2101 PERLRVAVASLLQ
+2101 PERLRVTVASLLQ

-2156 DNEGNMVVD
+2156 TNEGNMVVD

-2229 FAADSMGRKRRN
+2229 FAADSMGRQRRN

-2256 AYGDAGK
+2256 AYGEAGK

-2301 RHTFTTGRGVELTL
+2301 RRTFTTGRGVELTL

-2350 GKLKEIPRGND
+2350 GKLKEIPRGNE

-2369 IKAITSVLTPEQV
+2369 IKSITSVLTPEQV
-2382 KVANGLQ
+2382 KVAKGLQ

-2581 ENMAKGIAKGVTA
+2581 ENMAKGIAKGVTD

-2709 SDALTRQATSFMGE
+2709 SDALTRQATSFLGE

-2787 WARFFAE
+2787 WARFFAA

-2923 YGMDRSAGNR
+2923 YRMDRSAGNR

-2939 LYLAQKESDTKTAR
+2939 LYLAQKENDTKTAR

-2962 GYDEKDVQQ
+2962 GYDEKDVRQ
-2971 GVETIMKAEQNV
+2971 GVEAIMKTEQKV
-2983 KSVKELKNRWR
+2983 KSVDYLKKRWR